1 MLQQNI
7 KTMSKLLLAAGMALI
22 CGAAAWGK
30 NNVPDFRYPETV
42 INDATK
48 QIEKADKKG
57 NHKALVDGLVR
68 LSIAKSQISADYMP
82 ELINHVDSFAA
93 RVSDVRA
100 KSLLL
105 GLESDIVVAAYQH
118 ESYKYDSRQKAGD
131 MRPSDPREWCRE
143 DYEDRIIEL
152 TDSILCHR
160 TELLATPVKDYES
173 ILEMPNVCPEFVPSL
188 YDMLAHHCI
197 AKINDLA
204 DSYSNVNENSAA
216 RQCVAGIYA
225 NLLASHEE
233 GSAPFIYSELQRIKD
248 SENNSKAAEAE
259 LKAHLLDLAD
269 KYKDS
274 PYSVEIL
281 DYLVDLDSSPRTVTL
296 ARKAV
301 ARHSNYPRINAL
313 RNFLKRIDQQIMGIS
328 YSEAAKPNEEILI
341 DINKKNVDRI
351 TIRAYSV
358 DGISDI
364 RMKNLKQMKPM
375 MEWSANLNADDRQT
389 VRFPGLPTGRY
400 ILVPEFIDRNSHNAV
415 IPDQTPS
422 VLTVS
427 AIDIMMVNRINGDY
441 FLMVVDT
448 DSSKPIEGATVT
460 VCKDEDG
467 KIVKSLRTDANGYAM
482 LNSLNDYGYYYFQA
496 IVGNDHSRSL
506 STWLNYASTEGSR
519 HLKATVFTDR
529 GVYRPGETVNFAVA
543 AYVSGMRF
551 LETAKKKSLTVE
563 LQNTADETIASQTL
577 QTDEFGR
584 VSGSFTLPTDGLTG
598 TFQLVVVSGDMPVV
612 WRNIEVSEYKAPTFF
627 IEIDREKSE
636 LSDLRHVLIKGKAMT
651 FSQMP
656 LAETDVKVALS
667 ESFSWWWDD
676 MDFSDYE
683 TTVATDSN
691 GEFSIRVPAE
701 CFSAAK
707 GEIFVNAKVSATDSR
722 GETQTASAILKMGKL
737 VSLPELSDITANADK
752 PVALS
757 QDLKNFD
764 NLTYEITDSASNVVK
779 KGALS
784 PDNIT
789 IDANDI
795 ASGEYTTKVSMP
807 DGSGSSSFRLRLYRF
822 SDAMPA
828 FDTPM
833 LIDNDTNIKCAA
845 DGSFA
850 LNWGNSKPH
859 WFFYVIA
866 CDGNV
871 TDYGWHHAEAGMH
884 KFTGKAEFAPRGS
897 SCLCLYWTDKH
908 ETKSAFIT
916 LTPATPQDSIE
927 IVAETFRDNI
937 TPGGKETWKLRIKN
951 NNGKTFRSAVIA
963 NMYDA
968 ALNSICIN
976 TYRFSPTYT
985 TADEYWQDFR
995 DPSDCH
1001 SIISSPLQMLDVAT
1015 FVAPWLNYY
1024 GRQLGYDYA
1033 VFECNS
1039 APLRCYAA
1047 APMADA
1053 KLEECLVTKES
1064 KTDAE
1069 ATEPDRQQSANL
1081 RDEGIKTA
1089 FFLPGLVTNE
1099 QGEVTFT
1106 FDVPNRNTQW
1116 QFSAVAY
1123 TDDLH
1128 AHYINRI
1135 VSAAKQLM
1143 VQPNLPRFV
1152 REGDCV
1158 TISAAAQNNT
1168 DTEQTVDVIIDING
1182 QKHAFK
1188 GIVLQAKSSKTVT
1201 ASFNVPATTEIIV
1214 TTSVCQNGRTA
1225 DGQRDR
1231 IAVLPATTDVV
1242 EASPFYITADKS
1254 RADIAMP
1261 HFNHNGRLTLEYAD
1275 NPAWYAAS
1283 ALPSMQ
1289 QTAETATAHIVN
1301 YYVATVASRIVADN
1315 QEIADAIAAWQKS
1328 PLKSRLEQNADLK
1341 TIALDNTPWSRRAE
1355 TETDMMAHIADI
1367 ADPATIQYRQQRA
1380 LTALND
1386 LQRPDGGFEW
1396 FRGCRSSIWTT
1407 EEVLNLFGYLNE
1419 MGYYPADD
1427 AIAQQIVKRAV
1438 EYCDNYYNKMSKR
1451 EGATRK
1457 SVIASA
1463 SDYIFIRSML
1473 PVTAPADSIK
1483 WIADGVVD
1491 MAASGWG
1498 DYSIMGKAKAAIL
1511 LANCGRNDVARNV
1524 VESLRQF
1531 ARKSGDRG
1539 TYWDIDGIDKVTLA
1553 STALKALNK
1562 ANPDDPMIDDVRH
1575 WLLLAKETQCW
1586 GGATKACD
1594 AINALLTTGKNWTAT
1609 VRKAPQIKVGN
1620 IKIDTDAATP
1630 YFGYIRRSI
1639 DMKRNDGS
1647 ISIRRDKGCPAW
1659 GAVYCQYNAPADS
1672 VKSHANADI
1681 RIEKQFYVY
1690 NSANTLRP
1698 DATTEFAVGDRIQVR
1713 LTIRSERDLD
1723 FVALTDNRGACFE
1736 PADQLSVYEWQDGT
1750 GSYRETRDSA
1760 TNIFFS
1766 HISKGTYVITY
1777 DVYANNAG
1785 TYTSSIAS
1793 LQCQY
1798 APALTS
1804 HSAGA
1809 TLTVE

>member
-1 MLQQNI
+1 
-7 KTMSKLLLAAGMALI
+7 MALI

-131 MRPSDPREWCRE
+131 VRPSDPREWCRE

-152 TDSILCHR
+152 TDSILYHR

-197 AKINDLA
+197 AEINDLA
-204 DSYSNVNENSAA
+204 DSYSNGNENSAA
-216 RQCVAGIYA
+216 KQCVAGIYA
-225 NLLASHEE
+225 SLLASHEE
-233 GSAPFIYSELQRIKD
+233 GSAPFIYSELQRIKG

-259 LKAHLLDLAD
+259 LKAHLLNLAD

-281 DYLVDLDSSPRTVTL
+281 DYLVDLDSSPRTVAL

-313 RNFLKRIDQQIMGIS
+313 RNFLKRIDQQTMGIS

-375 MEWSANLNADDRQT
+375 MEWSANLNADDHQT

-415 IPDQTPS
+415 IPNQTPS

-460 VCKDEDG
+460 VRKDEDG

-482 LNSLNDYGYYYFQA
+482 LNDYGYYYFQA

-506 STWLNYASTEGSR
+506 STWLNNTSTDDNR
-519 HLKATVFTDR
+519 HLKASVFTDR

-543 AYVSGMRF
+543 AYISGVRF

-563 LQNTADETIASQTL
+563 LQNTADKTIASQTL

-612 WRNIEVSEYKAPTFF
+612 WKGIEVSEYKAPTFF

-636 LSDLRHVLIKGKAMT
+636 LSDLQHVTIKGKAMT

-683 TTVATDSN
+683 TTVSTDSN
-691 GEFSIRVPAE
+691 GEFSICVPAE

-722 GETQTASAILKMGKL
+722 GETQTASAILKMGKMA
-737 VSLPELSDITANADK
+737 SLPMLDNITANADK

-757 QDLKNFD
+757 RDLKNFD

-779 KGALS
+779 KGSLS

-789 IDANDI
+789 IDANNI
-795 ASGEYTTKVSMP
+795 ASGEYTVKVSIP
-807 DGSGSSSFRLRLYRF
+807 DGSDSSSFRLRLYRF
-822 SDAMPA
+822 TDAKPA

-833 LIDNDTNIKCAA
+833 LIDNDTDIKCAA
-845 DGSFA
+845 DDSFA

-985 TADEYWQDFR
+985 TTDEYWQDFR
-995 DPSDCH
+995 DPSNCH
-1001 SIISSPLQMLDVAT
+1001 SIIYSPLQMLDVAT

-1024 GRQLGYDYA
+1024 GRQLGYDYF
-1033 VFECNS
+1033 VSEYNS
-1039 APLRCYAA
+1039 APLRGYAAA
-1047 APMADA
+1047 APMSDA
-1053 KLEECLVTKES
+1053 KLEESLVTKES

-1168 DTEQTVDVIIDING
+1168 DTEQTVDVVIDTNG

-1201 ASFNVPATTEIIV
+1201 ASFNVPASTEVIV

-1261 HFNHNGRLTLEYAD
+1261 HFNRNGRLTLEYAD

-1367 ADPATIQYRQQRA
+1367 ADPATVQYRQQRA

-1473 PVTAPADSIK
+1473 PVAAPADSIK
-1483 WIADGVVD
+1483 WITDGVID

-1511 LANCGRNDVARNV
+1511 LANSGRNDVARNI

-1539 TYWDIDGIDKVTLA
+1539 TCWDIDGIDKVTLA

-1594 AINALLTTGKNWTAT
+1594 AINALLTTGKNWTAA

-1620 IKIDTDAATP
+1620 VKIDTDAATP

-1785 TYTSSIAS
+1785 TYTSGIAS

>member
-1 MLQQNI
+1 
-7 KTMSKLLLAAGMALI
+7 MALI

-131 MRPSDPREWCRE
+131 VRPSDPREWCRE

-173 ILEMPNVCPEFVPSL
+173 IIEMPNVCPEFVPSL
-188 YDMLAHHCI
+188 YDMLAHHGI

-204 DSYSNVNENSAA
+204 DSYSKGNENSAA
-216 RQCVAGIYA
+216 KQCVAGIYA
-225 NLLASHEE
+225 SLLASHEE
-233 GSAPFIYSELQRIKD
+233 GSAPFIYSELQRIKG

-313 RNFLKRIDQQIMGIS
+313 RNFLKRIDQQTMGIS

-358 DGISDI
+358 DGIFDI

-460 VCKDEDG
+460 VRKDEDG

-506 STWLNYASTEGSR
+506 STWLNNTSTNDNR
-519 HLKATVFTDR
+519 HLKASVFTDR

-543 AYVSGMRF
+543 AYVSGVRF
-551 LETAKKKSLTVE
+551 LETAKKKPLTVE
-563 LQNTADETIASQTL
+563 LQNTADKTIASQTL

-627 IEIDREKSE
+627 IEINREKSE
-636 LSDLRHVLIKGKAMT
+636 LSDLQHVTIKGKAMT

-691 GEFSIRVPAE
+691 GEFSICVPAE

-722 GETQTASAILKMGKL
+722 GETQTASAILKMGKMA
-737 VSLPELSDITANADK
+737 SLPMLDNITANADK

-757 QDLKNFD
+757 RDLKNFD

-779 KGALS
+779 KGSLS

-789 IDANDI
+789 IDANNI
-795 ASGEYTTKVSMP
+795 ASGEYTVKVSIP
-807 DGSGSSSFRLRLYRF
+807 DGSDSSSFRLRLYRF
-822 SDAMPA
+822 TDAKPA

-833 LIDNDTNIKCAA
+833 LIDNDTDIKCAA
-845 DGSFA
+845 DDSFA

-985 TADEYWQDFR
+985 TTDEYWQDFR
-995 DPSDCH
+995 DPSNCH
-1001 SIISSPLQMLDVAT
+1001 SIIYSPLQMLDVAT

-1024 GRQLGYDYA
+1024 GRQLGYDYF
-1033 VFECNS
+1033 VSEYNS
-1039 APLRCYAA
+1039 APLRGYVAA
-1047 APMADA
+1047 VPMADA
-1053 KLEECLVTKES
+1053 KLEESLVTKES

-1168 DTEQTVDVIIDING
+1168 DTEQTVDVVIDTNG

-1201 ASFNVPATTEIIV
+1201 ASFNVPASTEVIV

-1254 RADIAMP
+1254 RADITMP
-1261 HFNHNGRLTLEYAD
+1261 HFNRNGRLTLEYAD

-1315 QEIADAIAAWQKS
+1315 PEIADAIAAWQKS

-1367 ADPATIQYRQQRA
+1367 ADPATVQYRQQRA

-1473 PVTAPADSIK
+1473 PVAAPADSIK

-1511 LANCGRNDVARNV
+1511 LANSGRNDVARNV

-1562 ANPDDPMIDDVRH
+1562 ANPDDPIIDDVRH

-1586 GGATKACD
+1586 GSATKACD
-1594 AINALLTTGKNWTAT
+1594 AINALLTTGKNWTAA

-1620 IKIDTDAATP
+1620 VKIDTDAATP

-1698 DATTEFAVGDRIQVR
+1698 DATTKFAVGDRIQVR

-1777 DVYANNAG
+1777 DVYANNTG
-1785 TYTSSIAS
+1785 TYTSGIAS

>member
-1 MLQQNI
+1 
-7 KTMSKLLLAAGMALI
+7 MALI

-131 MRPSDPREWCRE
+131 VRPSDPREWCRE

-152 TDSILCHR
+152 TDSILYHR

-197 AKINDLA
+197 AEINDLA
-204 DSYSNVNENSAA
+204 DSYSNGNENSAA
-216 RQCVAGIYA
+216 KQCVAGIYA
-225 NLLASHEE
+225 SLLASHEE
-233 GSAPFIYSELQRIKD
+233 GSAPFIYSELQRIKG

-259 LKAHLLDLAD
+259 LKAHLLNLAD

-301 ARHSNYPRINAL
+301 ARHSNYPRINTL
-313 RNFLKRIDQQIMGIS
+313 RNFLKRIDQQTMGIS

-358 DGISDI
+358 DGIFDI

-460 VCKDEDG
+460 VRKDEDG

-506 STWLNYASTEGSR
+506 STWLNNTSTDDNR
-519 HLKATVFTDR
+519 HLKASVFTDR
-529 GVYRPGETVNFAVA
+529 GVHRPGETVNFAVA
-543 AYVSGMRF
+543 AYISGVRF
-551 LETAKKKSLTVE
+551 LETAKKKPLTVE
-563 LQNTADETIASQTL
+563 LQNTADKTIASQTL

-627 IEIDREKSE
+627 IEINREKSE
-636 LSDLRHVLIKGKAMT
+636 LSDLQHVTIKGKAMT

-656 LAETDVKVALS
+656 LTETDVKVALS

-691 GEFSIRVPAE
+691 GEFSICVPAE

-737 VSLPELSDITANADK
+737 ASLPELSDITANADK
-752 PVALS
+752 PVKLNK
-757 QDLKNFD
+757 DLRNFD
-764 NLTYEITDSASNVVK
+764 SLTYEITDSASNVVK
-779 KGALS
+779 KGSLS

-789 IDANDI
+789 IDANNI
-795 ASGEYTTKVSMP
+795 ASGEYTVTVSIP

-833 LIDNDTNIKCAA
+833 LIDNDTDIKCAA

-850 LNWGNSKPH
+850 LNWGNSRPH

-1001 SIISSPLQMLDVAT
+1001 SIIYSPLQMLDVAT

-1024 GRQLGYDYA
+1024 GRQLGYDYF
-1033 VFECNS
+1033 VSECNS

-1053 KLEECLVTKES
+1053 KLEESLVTKEL
-1064 KTDAE
+1064 KTGAE

-1158 TISAAAQNNT
+1158 TVSAAAQNNT
-1168 DTEQTVDVIIDING
+1168 DTEQTVDVAIDING
-1182 QKHAFK
+1182 QKHAFR
-1188 GIVLQAKSSKTVT
+1188 GIVLPAKSSKTVT
-1201 ASFNVPATTEIIV
+1201 ASFNVPASTEIVV
-1214 TTSVCQNGRTA
+1214 TTRVCQNGRTA

-1301 YYVATVASRIVADN
+1301 YYVVTVASRIVADN
-1315 QEIADAIAAWQKS
+1315 PEIADAIAAWQKS

-1438 EYCDNYYNKMSKR
+1438 KYCDNYYDKMSKR

-1457 SVIASA
+1457 SVIDNAA
-1463 SDYIFIRSML
+1463 DYIFIRSML
-1473 PVTAPADSIK
+1473 PVAAPADSIK

-1491 MAASGWG
+1491 MAASRWG

-1511 LANCGRNDVARNV
+1511 LANSGRNDVARNV

-1539 TYWDIDGIDKVTLA
+1539 TYWDIDGIDKVTLV

-1562 ANPDDPMIDDVRH
+1562 VNPDDPMIDDVRH

-1594 AINALLTTGKNWTAT
+1594 AINALLTTGKNGTAAT
-1609 VRKAPQIKVGN
+1609 RKAPQIKVGN
-1620 IKIDTDAATP
+1620 IKIDTDNATP

-1785 TYTSSIAS
+1785 TYTSGIAS

>member
-1 MLQQNI
+1 
-7 KTMSKLLLAAGMALI
+7 MALI
-22 CGAAAWGK
+22 CGTAAWGK

-82 ELINHVDSFAA
+82 EIINHVDSFAA

-131 MRPSDPREWCRE
+131 VRPSDPREWCRE

-188 YDMLAHHCI
+188 YDMLAHHGI

-204 DSYSNVNENSAA
+204 DSYSNGNENSAA
-216 RQCVAGIYA
+216 KQCVAGIYA
-225 NLLASHEE
+225 SLLASHEE
-233 GSAPFIYSELQRIKD
+233 GSAPFIYSELQRIKG

-281 DYLVDLDSSPRTVTL
+281 DYLVDLDSSPRTVAL

-313 RNFLKRIDQQIMGIS
+313 RNFLKRIDQQTMGIS

-358 DGISDI
+358 DGIFDI

-460 VCKDEDG
+460 VRKDEDG

-506 STWLNYASTEGSR
+506 STWLNNTSTDDNR
-519 HLKATVFTDR
+519 HLKASVFTDR

-636 LSDLRHVLIKGKAMT
+636 LSDLQHVTIKGKAMT

-691 GEFSIRVPAE
+691 GEFSICVPAE

-722 GETQTASAILKMGKL
+722 GETQTASAILKIGKMA
-737 VSLPELSDITANADK
+737 SLPMLDNITANADK

-757 QDLKNFD
+757 RDLKNFD
-764 NLTYEITDSASNVVK
+764 NLTYEITDTASNVVK
-779 KGALS
+779 KGSLS

-789 IDANDI
+789 IDANNI
-795 ASGEYTTKVSMP
+795 ASGEYTVTVSIP
-807 DGSGSSSFRLRLYRF
+807 DGSDSSSFRLRLYRF
-822 SDAMPA
+822 TDAKPA

-833 LIDNDTNIKCAA
+833 LIDNDTDIKCAA

-850 LNWGNSKPH
+850 LNWGNSRPH

-927 IVAETFRDNI
+927 IVAETFRNNI

-1001 SIISSPLQMLDVAT
+1001 SIIYSPLQTLDVAT

-1024 GRQLGYDYA
+1024 DCQLGYDYF
-1033 VFECNS
+1033 VSEYNS
-1039 APLRCYAA
+1039 APLRGYAAA

-1053 KLEECLVTKES
+1053 KLEESLVTKES

-1168 DTEQTVDVIIDING
+1168 DTEQTVDVVIDTNG

-1201 ASFNVPATTEIIV
+1201 ASFNVPASTEVVV

-1254 RADIAMP
+1254 RADITMP
-1261 HFNHNGRLTLEYAD
+1261 HFNHDGRLTLEYAD

-1473 PVTAPADSIK
+1473 PVAAPADSIK

-1511 LANCGRNDVARNV
+1511 LANSGRNDVARNV

-1575 WLLLAKETQCW
+1575 WLMLAKETQCW

-1594 AINALLTTGKNWTAT
+1594 AINALLTTGKNWTAA

-1620 IKIDTDAATP
+1620 VKIDTDAATP

-1785 TYTSSIAS
+1785 TYTSGIAS

-1804 HSAGA
+1804 HSAG
-1809 TLTVE
+1809 TSLTVR

>member
-1 MLQQNI
+1 
-7 KTMSKLLLAAGMALI
+7 MALI
-22 CGAAAWGK
+22 CGTVAWGK

-131 MRPSDPREWCRE
+131 VRPSDPREWCRE
-143 DYEDRIIEL
+143 DYEGRIIEL

-204 DSYSNVNENSAA
+204 DSYPNDNENSAA
-216 RQCVAGIYA
+216 KQCVAGIYA
-225 NLLASHEE
+225 SLLASHEE
-233 GSAPFIYSELQRIKD
+233 GSAPFIYSELQRIKG

-313 RNFLKRIDQQIMGIS
+313 RNFLKRIDQQTMGIS

-358 DGISDI
+358 DGIFDI

-375 MEWSANLNADDRQT
+375 MEWSANLNADDHQT

-400 ILVPEFIDRNSHNAV
+400 ILVPEFIDRNSHRAV
-415 IPDQTPS
+415 IPNQTPS

-460 VCKDEDG
+460 VRKDEDG
-467 KIVKSLRTDANGYAM
+467 KIVKNLRTDANGYAM

-506 STWLNYASTEGSR
+506 STWLNNTSTDDNR
-519 HLKATVFTDR
+519 HLKASVFTDR

-543 AYVSGMRF
+543 AYISGVRF

-563 LQNTADETIASQTL
+563 LQNTADKTIASQTL

-636 LSDLRHVLIKGKAMT
+636 LSDLQHVTIKGKAMT

-683 TTVATDSN
+683 TTVTTDNS
-691 GEFSIRVPAE
+691 GEFAIRVPAE

-722 GETQTASAILKMGKL
+722 GETQTASAILKMGKMA
-737 VSLPELSDITANADK
+737 SLPELSDITANADK
-752 PVALS
+752 PVKLNK
-757 QDLKNFD
+757 DLRNFD
-764 NLTYEITDSASNVVK
+764 SLTYEITDSASNVVK
-779 KGALS
+779 KGSLS

-789 IDANDI
+789 IDANNI
-795 ASGEYTTKVSMP
+795 ASGEYTVTVSIP

-833 LIDNDTNIKCAA
+833 LIDNDTDIKCAA

-850 LNWGNSKPH
+850 LNWGNSRPH

-1001 SIISSPLQMLDVAT
+1001 SIIYSPLQMLDVAT

-1039 APLRCYAA
+1039 APLRCYA
-1047 APMADA
+1047 DA
-1053 KLEECLVTKES
+1053 KLEESLVTKES

-1069 ATEPDRQQSANL
+1069 ATESDRQQSANL

-1168 DTEQTVDVIIDING
+1168 DTEQTVDVVIDTNG
-1182 QKHAFK
+1182 QKHTFK

-1201 ASFNVPATTEIIV
+1201 ASFNVPASTEVIV

-1254 RADIAMP
+1254 RADITMP
-1261 HFNHNGRLTLEYAD
+1261 HFNRNGRLTLEYAD

-1367 ADPATIQYRQQRA
+1367 ADPATVQYRQQRA

-1473 PVTAPADSIK
+1473 PVAAPADSIK

-1511 LANCGRNDVARNV
+1511 LANSGRNDVARNV

-1562 ANPDDPMIDDVRH
+1562 ANPGDPIIDDVRH

-1594 AINALLTTGKNWTAT
+1594 AINALLTTGKNWTAA

-1620 IKIDTDAATP
+1620 VKIDTDAATP

-1750 GSYRETRDSA
+1750 GSYRETHDSA

-1785 TYTSSIAS
+1785 TYTSGIAS

-1804 HSAGA
+1804 HSAG
-1809 TLTVE
+1809 TSLTVR

>member
-1 MLQQNI
+1 
-7 KTMSKLLLAAGMALI
+7 MALI
-22 CGAAAWGK
+22 CGTAAWGK

-131 MRPSDPREWCRE
+131 VRPSDPLEWCRE

-204 DSYSNVNENSAA
+204 DSYPNDNENSAA

-225 NLLASHEE
+225 SLLASHEE

-281 DYLVDLDSSPRTVTL
+281 DYLVDLDSSPRTVAL

-313 RNFLKRIDQQIMGIS
+313 RNFLKRIDQQTVGIS

-415 IPDQTPS
+415 IPNQTPS

-460 VCKDEDG
+460 VRKDEDG

-506 STWLNYASTEGSR
+506 STWLNNTSTDDNR

-636 LSDLRHVLIKGKAMT
+636 LSDLQHITIKGKAMT

-691 GEFSIRVPAE
+691 GEFSICVPAE

-722 GETQTASAILKMGKL
+722 GETQTASAILKMGKMA
-737 VSLPELSDITANADK
+737 SLPMLDNITANADK

-757 QDLKNFD
+757 RDLKNFD
-764 NLTYEITDSASNVVK
+764 NLTYEITDTASNVVK
-779 KGALS
+779 KGSLS

-789 IDANDI
+789 IDANNI
-795 ASGEYTTKVSMP
+795 ASGEYTVKVSIP
-807 DGSGSSSFRLRLYRF
+807 DGSDSSSFRLRLYRF
-822 SDAMPA
+822 TDAKPA

-833 LIDNDTNIKCAA
+833 LIDNDTDIKCAA
-845 DGSFA
+845 DGSFS
-850 LNWGNSKPH
+850 LNWGNSRPH

-995 DPSDCH
+995 DPSNCH
-1001 SIISSPLQMLDVAT
+1001 SIIYSPLQTLDVAT

-1024 GRQLGYDYA
+1024 GRQLGYDYF
-1033 VFECNS
+1033 VSEYNS
-1039 APLRCYAA
+1039 APLRGYAAA

-1053 KLEECLVTKES
+1053 KLEESLVTKEL
-1064 KTDAE
+1064 KTGAG

-1168 DTEQTVDVIIDING
+1168 DTEQTADVVIDING

-1201 ASFNVPATTEIIV
+1201 ASFNVPASTEIVV

-1261 HFNHNGRLTLEYAD
+1261 HFNRNGRLTLEYAD

-1315 QEIADAIAAWQKS
+1315 PEIADAIAAWQKS

-1367 ADPATIQYRQQRA
+1367 ADPATVQYRQQRA

-1451 EGATRK
+1451 EGTTRK

-1473 PVTAPADSIK
+1473 PVAAPADSIK

-1511 LANCGRNDVARNV
+1511 LANSDRNDVARNV

-1553 STALKALNK
+1553 SMALKALNK
-1562 ANPDDPMIDDVRH
+1562 VNPDDPMIDDVRH
-1575 WLLLAKETQCW
+1575 RLLLAKETQCW

-1594 AINALLTTGKNWTAT
+1594 AINALLTTGKNWTAAT
-1609 VRKAPQIKVGN
+1609 RKAPQIKVGN
-1620 IKIDTDAATP
+1620 VKIDTDAATP

-1785 TYTSSIAS
+1785 TYTSGIAS

-1804 HSAGA
+1804 HSAG
-1809 TLTVE
+1809 TSLTVR

>member
-1 MLQQNI
+1 M
-7 KTMSKLLLAAGMALI
+7 AAGMALI
-22 CGAAAWGK
+22 CGTAAWGK

-105 GLESDIVVAAYQH
+105 GLESDIVVATYQH

-131 MRPSDPREWCRE
+131 VRPSDPREWCRE

-152 TDSILCHR
+152 TDSMLCHR

-204 DSYSNVNENSAA
+204 DSYPNGNENSAA

-225 NLLASHEE
+225 SLLASHEG
-233 GSAPFIYSELQRIKD
+233 GSAPFIYSELQRIKN

-313 RNFLKRIDQQIMGIS
+313 RNFLKRIDQQIMVIS

-341 DINKKNVDRI
+341 DINKKNIDRI

-358 DGISDI
+358 DGIFDI

-460 VCKDEDG
+460 VRKDEDG

-627 IEIDREKSE
+627 IEIDREKSK

-691 GEFSIRVPAE
+691 GEFSICVPAE

-722 GETQTASAILKMGKL
+722 GETQTAAAILKMGKL
-737 VSLPELSDITANADK
+737 ASLPELSDITANADK
-752 PVALS
+752 PVKLNK
-757 QDLKNFD
+757 DLRNFD
-764 NLTYEITDSASNVVK
+764 SLTYEITDSASNVVK
-779 KGALS
+779 KGSLS

-789 IDANDI
+789 IDANNI
-795 ASGEYTTKVSMP
+795 ASGEYTVTVSIP

-833 LIDNDTNIKCAA
+833 LVDKDADIKCAA
-845 DGSFA
+845 DGSFS
-850 LNWGNSKPH
+850 LNWGNSRPH

-1001 SIISSPLQMLDVAT
+1001 SSIYSPLQMLDVAT

-1024 GRQLGYDYA
+1024 GRQLDYDYA

-1053 KLEECLVTKES
+1053 KLEESLVTKEL
-1064 KTDAE
+1064 KTGAG

-1168 DTEQTVDVIIDING
+1168 DTEQTVDVVIDING

-1201 ASFNVPATTEIIV
+1201 ASFNVPASTEVVV

-1254 RADIAMP
+1254 RADITMP
-1261 HFNHNGRLTLEYAD
+1261 HFNRNGRLTLEYAD

-1315 QEIADAIAAWQKS
+1315 PEIADAIAAWQKS

-1341 TIALDNTPWSRRAE
+1341 TLALEPTRRDGNRHDGAHCRHCRPCYNTVPP
-1355 TETDMMAHIADI
+1355 TTCADR
-1367 ADPATIQYRQQRA
+1367 P
-1380 LTALND
+1380 
-1386 LQRPDGGFEW
+1386 QRPSTPRRRIRMVSRLPQLDLDHRGG
-1396 FRGCRSSIWTT
+1396 
-1407 EEVLNLFGYLNE
+1407 
-1419 MGYYPADD
+1419 A
-1427 AIAQQIVKRAV
+1427 
-1438 EYCDNYYNKMSKR
+1438 
-1451 EGATRK
+1451 
-1457 SVIASA
+1457 
-1463 SDYIFIRSML
+1463 
-1473 PVTAPADSIK
+1473 
-1483 WIADGVVD
+1483 
-1491 MAASGWG
+1491 
-1498 DYSIMGKAKAAIL
+1498 
-1511 LANCGRNDVARNV
+1511 
-1524 VESLRQF
+1524 ESLR
-1531 ARKSGDRG
+1531 
-1539 TYWDIDGIDKVTLA
+1539 L
-1553 STALKALNK
+1553 
-1562 ANPDDPMIDDVRH
+1562 P
-1575 WLLLAKETQCW
+1575 
-1586 GGATKACD
+1586 
-1594 AINALLTTGKNWTAT
+1594 
-1609 VRKAPQIKVGN
+1609 
-1620 IKIDTDAATP
+1620 
-1630 YFGYIRRSI
+1630 
-1639 DMKRNDGS
+1639 
-1647 ISIRRDKGCPAW
+1647 
-1659 GAVYCQYNAPADS
+1659 
-1672 VKSHANADI
+1672 
-1681 RIEKQFYVY
+1681 
-1690 NSANTLRP
+1690 
-1698 DATTEFAVGDRIQVR
+1698 
-1713 LTIRSERDLD
+1713 
-1723 FVALTDNRGACFE
+1723 
-1736 PADQLSVYEWQDGT
+1736 
-1750 GSYRETRDSA
+1750 
-1760 TNIFFS
+1760 
-1766 HISKGTYVITY
+1766 
-1777 DVYANNAG
+1777 
-1785 TYTSSIAS
+1785 
-1793 LQCQY
+1793 
-1798 APALTS
+1798 
-1804 HSAGA
+1804 
-1809 TLTVE
+1809 

>member
-1 MLQQNI
+1 
-7 KTMSKLLLAAGMALI
+7 MALI

-131 MRPSDPREWCRE
+131 VRPTDPREWCRE

-152 TDSILCHR
+152 TDSILRHC

-173 ILEMPNVCPEFVPSL
+173 ILEMSNVCPEFIPSL

-204 DSYSNVNENSAA
+204 DSYSNGNENSAA

-281 DYLVDLDSSPRTVTL
+281 DYLVDLDSSPRTVAL
-296 ARKAV
+296 ARKSV
-301 ARHSNYPRINAL
+301 ARHRNYPRINAL
-313 RNFLKRIDQQIMGIS
+313 RNFLKRIDQQTVGIS

-389 VRFPGLPTGRY
+389 VRFPGLPVGRY

-448 DSSKPIEGATVT
+448 DSSKPVEGAIVT
-460 VCKDEDG
+460 VRKDEDG

-506 STWLNYASTEGSR
+506 SSWLNNTSTDGNR
-519 HLKATVFTDR
+519 HLKASVFTDR

-543 AYVSGMRF
+543 AYVSGVRF
-551 LETAKKKSLTVE
+551 LETAKKKPLAVE
-563 LQNTADETIASQTL
+563 LQNTADKTIASQTL

-598 TFQLVVVSGDMPVV
+598 TFQLVVVSGNKHVG
-612 WRNIEVSEYKAPTFF
+612 WKGIEVSEYKAPTFF

-676 MDFSDYE
+676 MGFSDYE
-683 TTVATDSN
+683 TTVTTDSN

-737 VSLPELSDITANADK
+737 ASLPELSDITANADK

-779 KGALS
+779 KGSLS

-795 ASGEYTTKVSMP
+795 ASGEYTVTVSIP
-807 DGSGSSSFRLRLYRF
+807 DGSGSTSFLLRLYRF
-822 SDAMPA
+822 SDTMPA

-833 LIDNDTNIKCAA
+833 LIDNDTDIKCAA

-995 DPSDCH
+995 DPSNCH
-1001 SIISSPLQMLDVAT
+1001 SIIYSPLQMLDVAT

-1039 APLRCYAA
+1039 APLRCYADA

-1053 KLEECLVTKES
+1053 KLEESRVTKES

-1168 DTEQTVDVIIDING
+1168 DTEQTVDVVIDING

-1201 ASFNVPATTEIIV
+1201 ASFNVPASTEIVV

-1261 HFNHNGRLTLEYAD
+1261 HFNRNGRLTLEYAD

-1367 ADPATIQYRQQRA
+1367 ADPATVQYRQQRA

-1457 SVIASA
+1457 SIIASA

-1483 WIADGVVD
+1483 WIADGVVA
-1491 MAASGWG
+1491 MAVSDWG
-1498 DYSIMGKAKAAIL
+1498 GYSIMGKAKAAIL
-1511 LANCGRNDVARNV
+1511 LANSDRNDVARNV

-1531 ARKSGDRG
+1531 ARKSGNRG
-1539 TYWDIDGIDKVTLA
+1539 TFWDIDGTDKVTLA
-1553 STALKALNK
+1553 STVLKALNK
-1562 ANPDDPMIDDVRH
+1562 ANPDDPIIDDVRH

-1586 GGATKACD
+1586 GGATRACD
-1594 AINALLTTGKNWTAT
+1594 AINALLTTGKNWTAA

-1620 IKIDTDAATP
+1620 IKIDTNDATP

-1639 DMKRNDGS
+1639 DMKRSDGN

-1785 TYTSSIAS
+1785 TYTSGIAS

>member
-1 MLQQNI
+1 
-7 KTMSKLLLAAGMALI
+7 MALI

-131 MRPSDPREWCRE
+131 VRPSDPREWCRE

-152 TDSILCHR
+152 TDSILCYR

-173 ILEMPNVCPEFVPSL
+173 IIEMPNVCPEFVPSL

-197 AKINDLA
+197 AEINDLA
-204 DSYSNVNENSAA
+204 DSYSKGNENSAA
-216 RQCVAGIYA
+216 KQCVAGIYA
-225 NLLASHEE
+225 SLLASHEE
-233 GSAPFIYSELQRIKD
+233 GSAPFIYSELQRIKG

-281 DYLVDLDSSPRTVTL
+281 NYLVDLDSSPRTVAL

-313 RNFLKRIDQQIMGIS
+313 RNFLKRIDQQTMGIS

-358 DGISDI
+358 DGICDI
-364 RMKNLKQMKPM
+364 RMKDLKQMKPM

-400 ILVPEFIDRNSHNAV
+400 ILVPKFIDRNSHNAV

-460 VCKDEDG
+460 VRKDEDG

-506 STWLNYASTEGSR
+506 STWLNNTSTDDNR
-519 HLKATVFTDR
+519 HLKASVFTDR

-543 AYVSGMRF
+543 AYISGVRF
-551 LETAKKKSLTVE
+551 LETAKKKPLTVE
-563 LQNTADETIASQTL
+563 LQNTADKTIASQTL

-612 WRNIEVSEYKAPTFF
+612 WKGIEVSEYKAPTFF

-636 LSDLRHVLIKGKAMT
+636 LSDLQHVTIKGKAMT

-691 GEFSIRVPAE
+691 GEFSICVPAE

-722 GETQTASAILKMGKL
+722 GETQTASAILKMGKMA
-737 VSLPELSDITANADK
+737 SLPMLDNITANADK

-779 KGALS
+779 KGSLS

-789 IDANDI
+789 IDANNI
-795 ASGEYTTKVSMP
+795 ASGEYTVTVSMP
-807 DGSGSSSFRLRLYRF
+807 DGSGSTSFLLRLYRF

-833 LIDNDTNIKCAA
+833 LIDNDTDIKCAA

-850 LNWGNSKPH
+850 LNWGNSRPH

-1001 SIISSPLQMLDVAT
+1001 SIISSPLQTLDVAT

-1039 APLRCYAA
+1039 APLRCYAN
-1047 APMADA
+1047 A
-1053 KLEECLVTKES
+1053 KLEESLVTKES

-1168 DTEQTVDVIIDING
+1168 DTEQTVDVVIDTNG
-1182 QKHAFK
+1182 QRHAFK

-1201 ASFNVPATTEIIV
+1201 ASFNVPASTEVVV

-1254 RADIAMP
+1254 RADITMP
-1261 HFNHNGRLTLEYAD
+1261 HFNRNGRLTLEYAD

-1367 ADPATIQYRQQRA
+1367 ADPATVQYRQQRA

-1396 FRGCRSSIWTT
+1396 FRSCRSSIWTT

-1473 PVTAPADSIK
+1473 PVAAPADSIK

-1511 LANCGRNDVARNV
+1511 LANSGRNDVARNV

-1539 TYWDIDGIDKVTLA
+1539 TYWDIDGIDKVTLEA
-1553 STALKALNK
+1553 TALKALNK

-1586 GGATKACD
+1586 GSATKACD
-1594 AINALLTTGKNWTAT
+1594 AINALLTTGKNWTAA

-1620 IKIDTDAATP
+1620 VKIDTDAATP

-1785 TYTSSIAS
+1785 TYTSGIAS

-1804 HSAGA
+1804 HSAG
-1809 TLTVE
+1809 TSLTVR

>member
-1 MLQQNI
+1 
-7 KTMSKLLLAAGMALI
+7 MSKLLLAAGMALI

-93 RVSDVRA
+93 KVSDVRA

-131 MRPSDPREWCRE
+131 VRPSDPREWCRE

-197 AKINDLA
+197 AEINDLA
-204 DSYSNVNENSAA
+204 DSYSKGNENSAA
-216 RQCVAGIYA
+216 KQCVAGIYA
-225 NLLASHEE
+225 SLLASHEE
-233 GSAPFIYSELQRIKD
+233 GSAPFIYSELQRIKG

-259 LKAHLLDLAD
+259 LKAHLLDLAN

-281 DYLVDLDSSPRTVTL
+281 DYLVDLDSSLRTVAL

-313 RNFLKRIDQQIMGIS
+313 RNFLKRIDQQTMGIS

-460 VCKDEDG
+460 VRKDEDG

-506 STWLNYASTEGSR
+506 STWLNNTSTDDNR
-519 HLKATVFTDR
+519 HLKASVFTDR

-543 AYVSGMRF
+543 AYISGVRF

-563 LQNTADETIASQTL
+563 LQNTADKTIASQTL

-612 WRNIEVSEYKAPTFF
+612 WKGIEVSEYKAPTFF
-627 IEIDREKSE
+627 IEINREKSE
-636 LSDLRHVLIKGKAMT
+636 LSDLQHVTIKGKAMT

-691 GEFSIRVPAE
+691 GEFSICVPAE

-722 GETQTASAILKMGKL
+722 GETQTASAILKMGKMA
-737 VSLPELSDITANADK
+737 SLPMLDNITANADK

-757 QDLKNFD
+757 RDLKNFD

-779 KGALS
+779 KGSLS

-789 IDANDI
+789 IDANNI
-795 ASGEYTTKVSMP
+795 ASGEYTVKVSIP
-807 DGSGSSSFRLRLYRF
+807 DGSDSSSFRLRLYRF
-822 SDAMPA
+822 TDAKPA

-833 LIDNDTNIKCAA
+833 LIDNDTDIKCAA
-845 DGSFA
+845 DDSFA

-985 TADEYWQDFR
+985 TTDEYWQDFR
-995 DPSDCH
+995 DPSNCH
-1001 SIISSPLQMLDVAT
+1001 SIIYSPLQMLDVAT

-1024 GRQLGYDYA
+1024 GRQLGYDYF
-1033 VFECNS
+1033 VSEYNS
-1039 APLRCYAA
+1039 APLRGYAA
-1047 APMADA
+1047 AVPMADA
-1053 KLEECLVTKES
+1053 KLEESLVTKES

-1168 DTEQTVDVIIDING
+1168 DTEQTVDVVIDTNG

-1201 ASFNVPATTEIIV
+1201 ASFNVPASTEVVV

-1254 RADIAMP
+1254 RADITMP
-1261 HFNHNGRLTLEYAD
+1261 HFNRNGRLTLEYAD

-1315 QEIADAIAAWQKS
+1315 PEIADAIAAWQKS

-1367 ADPATIQYRQQRA
+1367 ADPATVQYRQQRA

-1427 AIAQQIVKRAV
+1427 AIAQQIVKRSV

-1473 PVTAPADSIK
+1473 PVAAPADSIK

-1511 LANCGRNDVARNV
+1511 LANSGRNDVARNV

-1553 STALKALNK
+1553 ATALKALNK

-1594 AINALLTTGKNWTAT
+1594 AINALLTTGKNWTAA

-1620 IKIDTDAATP
+1620 VKIDTDAATP

-1698 DATTEFAVGDRIQVR
+1698 DATTKFAVGDRIQVR

-1785 TYTSSIAS
+1785 TYTSGIAS

>member
-1 MLQQNI
+1 
-7 KTMSKLLLAAGMALI
+7 MALI

-131 MRPSDPREWCRE
+131 VRPSDPREWCRE

-152 TDSILCHR
+152 TDSILCYR

-173 ILEMPNVCPEFVPSL
+173 IIEMPNVCPEFVPSL

-197 AKINDLA
+197 AEINDLA
-204 DSYSNVNENSAA
+204 DSYSKGNENSAA
-216 RQCVAGIYA
+216 KQCVAGIYA
-225 NLLASHEE
+225 SLLASHEE
-233 GSAPFIYSELQRIKD
+233 GSAPFIYSELQRIKG

-281 DYLVDLDSSPRTVTL
+281 NYLVDLDSSPRTVAL

-313 RNFLKRIDQQIMGIS
+313 RNFLKRIDQQTMGIS

-358 DGISDI
+358 DGICDI
-364 RMKNLKQMKPM
+364 RMKDLKQMKPM

-400 ILVPEFIDRNSHNAV
+400 ILVPKFIDRNSHNAV

-460 VCKDEDG
+460 VRKDEDG

-506 STWLNYASTEGSR
+506 STWLNNTSTDDNR
-519 HLKATVFTDR
+519 HLKASVFTDR

-543 AYVSGMRF
+543 AYISGVRF
-551 LETAKKKSLTVE
+551 LETAKKKPLTVE
-563 LQNTADETIASQTL
+563 LQNTADKTIASQTL

-612 WRNIEVSEYKAPTFF
+612 WKGIEVSEYKAPTFF

-636 LSDLRHVLIKGKAMT
+636 LSDLQHVTIKGKAMT

-691 GEFSIRVPAE
+691 GEFSICVPAE

-722 GETQTASAILKMGKL
+722 GETQTASAILKMGKMA
-737 VSLPELSDITANADK
+737 SLPMLDNITANADK

-779 KGALS
+779 KGSLS

-789 IDANDI
+789 IDANNI
-795 ASGEYTTKVSMP
+795 ASGEYTVTVSMP
-807 DGSGSSSFRLRLYRF
+807 DGSGSTSFLLRLYRF

-833 LIDNDTNIKCAA
+833 LIDNDTDIKCAA

-850 LNWGNSKPH
+850 LNWGNSRPH

-1001 SIISSPLQMLDVAT
+1001 SIISSPLQTLDVAT

-1039 APLRCYAA
+1039 APLRCYAN
-1047 APMADA
+1047 A
-1053 KLEECLVTKES
+1053 KLEESLVTKES

-1143 VQPNLPRFV
+1143 VQPNQPRFV

-1168 DTEQTVDVIIDING
+1168 DTEQTVDVVIDTNG
-1182 QKHAFK
+1182 QRHAFK

-1201 ASFNVPATTEIIV
+1201 ASFNVPASTEVVV

-1254 RADIAMP
+1254 RADITMP
-1261 HFNHNGRLTLEYAD
+1261 HFNRNGRLTLEYAD

-1367 ADPATIQYRQQRA
+1367 ADPATVQYRQQRA

-1473 PVTAPADSIK
+1473 PVAAPADSIK

-1511 LANCGRNDVARNV
+1511 LANSGRNDVARNV

-1553 STALKALNK
+1553 ATALKALNK

-1586 GGATKACD
+1586 GSATKACD
-1594 AINALLTTGKNWTAT
+1594 AINALLTTGKNWTAA

-1620 IKIDTDAATP
+1620 VKIDTDAATP

-1785 TYTSSIAS
+1785 TYTSGIAS

-1804 HSAGA
+1804 HSAG
-1809 TLTVE
+1809 TSLTVR

>member
-1 MLQQNI
+1 
-7 KTMSKLLLAAGMALI
+7 MALI

-93 RVSDVRA
+93 KVSDVRA

-131 MRPSDPREWCRE
+131 VRPSDPREWCRE

-197 AKINDLA
+197 AEINDLA
-204 DSYSNVNENSAA
+204 DSYSKGNENSAA
-216 RQCVAGIYA
+216 KQCVAGIYA
-225 NLLASHEE
+225 SLLASHEE
-233 GSAPFIYSELQRIKD
+233 GSAPFIYSELQRIKG

-259 LKAHLLDLAD
+259 LKAHLLDLAN

-281 DYLVDLDSSPRTVTL
+281 DYLVDLDSSPRTVAL

-313 RNFLKRIDQQIMGIS
+313 RNFLKRIDQQTMGIS

-460 VCKDEDG
+460 VRKDEDG

-506 STWLNYASTEGSR
+506 STWLNNTSTDDNR
-519 HLKATVFTDR
+519 HLKASVFTDR

-543 AYVSGMRF
+543 AYISGVRF

-563 LQNTADETIASQTL
+563 LQNTADKTIASQTL

-612 WRNIEVSEYKAPTFF
+612 WKGIEVSEYKAPTFF
-627 IEIDREKSE
+627 IEINREKSE
-636 LSDLRHVLIKGKAMT
+636 LSDLQHVTIKGKAMT

-691 GEFSIRVPAE
+691 GEFSICVPAE

-722 GETQTASAILKMGKL
+722 GETQTASAILKMGKMA
-737 VSLPELSDITANADK
+737 SLPMLDNITANADK

-757 QDLKNFD
+757 RDLKNFD

-779 KGALS
+779 KGSLS

-789 IDANDI
+789 IDANNI
-795 ASGEYTTKVSMP
+795 ASGEYTVKVSIP
-807 DGSGSSSFRLRLYRF
+807 DGSDSSSFRLRLYRF
-822 SDAMPA
+822 TDAKPA

-833 LIDNDTNIKCAA
+833 LIDNDTDIKCAA
-845 DGSFA
+845 DDSFA

-985 TADEYWQDFR
+985 TTDEYWQDFR
-995 DPSDCH
+995 DPSNCH
-1001 SIISSPLQMLDVAT
+1001 SIIYSPLQMLDVAT

-1024 GRQLGYDYA
+1024 GRQLGYDYF
-1033 VFECNS
+1033 VSEYNS
-1039 APLRCYAA
+1039 APLRGYAA
-1047 APMADA
+1047 AVPMADA
-1053 KLEECLVTKES
+1053 KLEESLVTKES

-1168 DTEQTVDVIIDING
+1168 DTEQTVDVVIDING

-1201 ASFNVPATTEIIV
+1201 ASFNVPASTEVVV

-1254 RADIAMP
+1254 RADITMP
-1261 HFNHNGRLTLEYAD
+1261 HFNRNGRLTLEYAD

-1289 QTAETATAHIVN
+1289 QTAETATAHIVS

-1315 QEIADAIAAWQKS
+1315 PEIADAIAAWQKS

-1367 ADPATIQYRQQRA
+1367 ADPATVQYRQQRA

-1457 SVIASA
+1457 SVIARA

-1473 PVTAPADSIK
+1473 PVAAPADSIK

-1511 LANCGRNDVARNV
+1511 LANSGRNDVARNV

-1553 STALKALNK
+1553 ATALKALNK

-1594 AINALLTTGKNWTAT
+1594 AINALLTTGKNWTAA

-1620 IKIDTDAATP
+1620 VKIDTDVTTP

-1785 TYTSSIAS
+1785 TYTSGIAS

>member
-1 MLQQNI
+1 
-7 KTMSKLLLAAGMALI
+7 MALI

-143 DYEDRIIEL
+143 NYEDRIIEL

-204 DSYSNVNENSAA
+204 DSYPNGNENSAA

-225 NLLASHEE
+225 SLLASHEE
-233 GSAPFIYSELQRIKD
+233 GSAPFIYSELQRIKG

-281 DYLVDLDSSPRTVTL
+281 DYLVDLDSSPRTVAL

-301 ARHSNYPRINAL
+301 ARHCNYPRINAL
-313 RNFLKRIDQQIMGIS
+313 RNFLKRIDQQTMGIS

-358 DGISDI
+358 DGIFDI

-460 VCKDEDG
+460 VRKDEDG
-467 KIVKSLRTDANGYAM
+467 KIVKNLRTDANGYAM

-636 LSDLRHVLIKGKAMT
+636 LSDLQHVTIKGKAMT

-691 GEFSIRVPAE
+691 GEFSICVPAE

-722 GETQTASAILKMGKL
+722 GETQTASAILKMGKMA
-737 VSLPELSDITANADK
+737 SLPMLDNITANADK

-779 KGALS
+779 KGSLS

-789 IDANDI
+789 IDANNI
-795 ASGEYTTKVSMP
+795 ASGEYTVTVSMP
-807 DGSGSSSFRLRLYRF
+807 DGSGSTSFLLRLYRF

-833 LIDNDTNIKCAA
+833 LIDNDTDIKCAA

-850 LNWGNSKPH
+850 LNWGNSRPH

-985 TADEYWQDFR
+985 TADEYWRDFR
-995 DPSDCH
+995 DPSNCH
-1001 SIISSPLQMLDVAT
+1001 SIIYSPLQMLDVAT

-1047 APMADA
+1047 AAPMADA
-1053 KLEECLVTKES
+1053 KLEESLVTKES

-1168 DTEQTVDVIIDING
+1168 DTEQTVDVVIDTNG
-1182 QKHAFK
+1182 QRHAFK

-1201 ASFNVPATTEIIV
+1201 ASFNVPASTEVVVI
-1214 TTSVCQNGRTA
+1214 TSVCQNGRTA

-1254 RADIAMP
+1254 RADITMP
-1261 HFNHNGRLTLEYAD
+1261 HFNRNGRLTLEYAD

-1367 ADPATIQYRQQRA
+1367 ADPATVQYRQQHA

-1463 SDYIFIRSML
+1463 SDYICLIY
-1473 PVTAPADSIK
+1473 T
-1483 WIADGVVD
+1483 
-1491 MAASGWG
+1491 
-1498 DYSIMGKAKAAIL
+1498 
-1511 LANCGRNDVARNV
+1511 
-1524 VESLRQF
+1524 
-1531 ARKSGDRG
+1531 
-1539 TYWDIDGIDKVTLA
+1539 
-1553 STALKALNK
+1553 
-1562 ANPDDPMIDDVRH
+1562 NPSPR
-1575 WLLLAKETQCW
+1575 
-1586 GGATKACD
+1586 D
-1594 AINALLTTGKNWTAT
+1594 A
-1609 VRKAPQIKVGN
+1609 
-1620 IKIDTDAATP
+1620 
-1630 YFGYIRRSI
+1630 
-1639 DMKRNDGS
+1639 
-1647 ISIRRDKGCPAW
+1647 
-1659 GAVYCQYNAPADS
+1659 
-1672 VKSHANADI
+1672 
-1681 RIEKQFYVY
+1681 
-1690 NSANTLRP
+1690 
-1698 DATTEFAVGDRIQVR
+1698 
-1713 LTIRSERDLD
+1713 
-1723 FVALTDNRGACFE
+1723 
-1736 PADQLSVYEWQDGT
+1736 
-1750 GSYRETRDSA
+1750 
-1760 TNIFFS
+1760 
-1766 HISKGTYVITY
+1766 
-1777 DVYANNAG
+1777 
-1785 TYTSSIAS
+1785 
-1793 LQCQY
+1793 
-1798 APALTS
+1798 
-1804 HSAGA
+1804 
-1809 TLTVE
+1809 

>member
-1 MLQQNI
+1 
-7 KTMSKLLLAAGMALI
+7 
-22 CGAAAWGK
+22 
-30 NNVPDFRYPETV
+30 
-42 INDATK
+42 
-48 QIEKADKKG
+48 
-57 NHKALVDGLVR
+57 
-68 LSIAKSQISADYMP
+68 
-82 ELINHVDSFAA
+82 
-93 RVSDVRA
+93 
-100 KSLLL
+100 
-105 GLESDIVVAAYQH
+105 
-118 ESYKYDSRQKAGD
+118 
-131 MRPSDPREWCRE
+131 
-143 DYEDRIIEL
+143 
-152 TDSILCHR
+152 
-160 TELLATPVKDYES
+160 
-173 ILEMPNVCPEFVPSL
+173 MPNVCPEFVPSL

-197 AKINDLA
+197 AEINDLA
-204 DSYSNVNENSAA
+204 DSHSKGNENSAA
-216 RQCVAGIYA
+216 KQCVAGIYA
-225 NLLASHEE
+225 SLLASHEE
-233 GSAPFIYSELQRIKD
+233 GSAPFIYSELQRIKG
-248 SENNSKAAEAE
+248 SENNSKVAEAE
-259 LKAHLLDLAD
+259 LKAHLLNLAD

-281 DYLVDLDSSPRTVTL
+281 DYLVDLDSSPRTVAL

-313 RNFLKRIDQQIMGIS
+313 RNFLKRIDQQTMGIS

-358 DGISDI
+358 DGIFDI

-375 MEWSANLNADDRQT
+375 MEWSANLNADDHQT

-415 IPDQTPS
+415 IPNQTPS

-460 VCKDEDG
+460 VRKDEDG

-482 LNSLNDYGYYYFQA
+482 LNSLNDYGYYYFHA

-506 STWLNYASTEGSR
+506 STWLNNTSTDDNR
-519 HLKATVFTDR
+519 HLKASVFTDR

-543 AYVSGMRF
+543 AYISGVRF

-584 VSGSFTLPTDGLTG
+584 VSGSFTLPTNGLTG

-636 LSDLRHVLIKGKAMT
+636 LSDLQHVTIKGKAMT

-691 GEFSIRVPAE
+691 GEFSICVPAE

-722 GETQTASAILKMGKL
+722 GETQTASAILKMGKMA
-737 VSLPELSDITANADK
+737 SLPELSDITANADK

-779 KGALS
+779 KGSLS

-789 IDANDI
+789 IDANNI
-795 ASGEYTTKVSMP
+795 ASGEYTVTVSIP
-807 DGSGSSSFRLRLYRF
+807 DGSGSSSFLLRLYRF

-833 LIDNDTNIKCAA
+833 LIDNDTDIKCAA

-850 LNWGNSKPH
+850 LNWGNSRPH

-897 SCLCLYWTDKH
+897 SCLCLYWTNKH

-951 NNGKTFRSAVIA
+951 NNGKMFRSAVIA

-995 DPSDCH
+995 DPSNCH
-1001 SIISSPLQMLDVAT
+1001 SIIFSPLQTLDVAT

-1039 APLRCYAA
+1039 APLRCYAN
-1047 APMADA
+1047 A
-1053 KLEECLVTKES
+1053 KLEESLVTKES

-1168 DTEQTVDVIIDING
+1168 DTEQTVDVVIDTNG
-1182 QKHAFK
+1182 QRHAFK

-1201 ASFNVPATTEIIV
+1201 ASFNVPASTEVVVI
-1214 TTSVCQNGRTA
+1214 TSVCQNGRTA

-1254 RADIAMP
+1254 RADITMP
-1261 HFNHNGRLTLEYAD
+1261 HFNRNGRLTLEYAD

-1367 ADPATIQYRQQRA
+1367 ADPATVQYRQQRA
-1380 LTALND
+1380 LTVLND

-1473 PVTAPADSIK
+1473 PVAAPADSIK

-1511 LANCGRNDVARNV
+1511 LANSGRNDVARNV

-1539 TYWDIDGIDKVTLA
+1539 IYWDIDGIDKVTLA

-1562 ANPDDPMIDDVRH
+1562 ANPGDPMIDDVRH

-1594 AINALLTTGKNWTAT
+1594 AINALLTTGKNWTAA

-1620 IKIDTDAATP
+1620 VKIDTDAATP

-1647 ISIRRDKGCPAW
+1647 ISIRRDKGCPVW

-1698 DATTEFAVGDRIQVR
+1698 DATTKFAVGDRIQVR

-1785 TYTSSIAS
+1785 TYTSGIAS

>member
-1 MLQQNI
+1 
-7 KTMSKLLLAAGMALI
+7 MALI

-131 MRPSDPREWCRE
+131 VRPADPREWCRE

-204 DSYSNVNENSAA
+204 DSYPNDNENSAA

-225 NLLASHEE
+225 SLLASHEE
-233 GSAPFIYSELQRIKD
+233 GSAPFIYSELQRIKG

-281 DYLVDLDSSPRTVTL
+281 DYLVDLDSSPRTVAL

-313 RNFLKRIDQQIMGIS
+313 RNFLKRIDQQTMGIS

-375 MEWSANLNADDRQT
+375 MEWSANLNADDHQT

-415 IPDQTPS
+415 IPNQTPS

-460 VCKDEDG
+460 VRKDEDG

-506 STWLNYASTEGSR
+506 STWLNNTSTDDNR
-519 HLKATVFTDR
+519 HLKASVFTDR

-543 AYVSGMRF
+543 AYISGVRF
-551 LETAKKKSLTVE
+551 LETAKKKPLTVE
-563 LQNTADETIASQTL
+563 LQNTADKTIASQTL

-598 TFQLVVVSGDMPVV
+598 TFQLVVVSGDMPVA

-627 IEIDREKSE
+627 IEINREKSE
-636 LSDLRHVLIKGKAMT
+636 LSDLQHVTIKGKAMT

-691 GEFSIRVPAE
+691 GEFSICVPAE

-722 GETQTASAILKMGKL
+722 GETQTASAILKMGKMA
-737 VSLPELSDITANADK
+737 SLPMLDNITANADK

-757 QDLKNFD
+757 RDLKNFD

-779 KGALS
+779 KGSLS

-789 IDANDI
+789 IDANNI
-795 ASGEYTTKVSMP
+795 ASGEYTVKVSIP
-807 DGSGSSSFRLRLYRF
+807 DGSDSSSFRLRLYRF
-822 SDAMPA
+822 TDAKPA

-833 LIDNDTNIKCAA
+833 LIDNDTDIKCAA
-845 DGSFA
+845 DDSFA

-985 TADEYWQDFR
+985 TTDEYWQDFR
-995 DPSDCH
+995 DPSNCH
-1001 SIISSPLQMLDVAT
+1001 SIIYSPLQMLDVAT

-1033 VFECNS
+1033 VSEYNS
-1039 APLRCYAA
+1039 APLRGYAAA

-1053 KLEECLVTKES
+1053 KLEESLVTKES

-1168 DTEQTVDVIIDING
+1168 DTEQTVDVVIDTNG

-1201 ASFNVPATTEIIV
+1201 ASFNVPASTEVIV

-1261 HFNHNGRLTLEYAD
+1261 HFNRNGRLTLEYAD

-1367 ADPATIQYRQQRA
+1367 ADPATVQYRQQRA

-1457 SVIASA
+1457 SIITSA

-1473 PVTAPADSIK
+1473 PVAAPADSIK

-1511 LANCGRNDVARNV
+1511 LANSGRNDVARNV

-1553 STALKALNK
+1553 ATALKALNK

-1594 AINALLTTGKNWTAT
+1594 AINALLTTGKNWTAA

-1620 IKIDTDAATP
+1620 VKIDTDAATP

-1785 TYTSSIAS
+1785 TYTSGIAS

>member
-1 MLQQNI
+1 
-7 KTMSKLLLAAGMALI
+7 MALI
-22 CGAAAWGK
+22 CGTAAWGK

-131 MRPSDPREWCRE
+131 VRQSDPREWCRE

-152 TDSILCHR
+152 TDSILYHR

-204 DSYSNVNENSAA
+204 DSYSNGNENSTA

-233 GSAPFIYSELQRIKD
+233 GSAPFIYSELQRIKG
-248 SENNSKAAEAE
+248 SENNNKAAEAE
-259 LKAHLLDLAD
+259 LKAHLLNLAD

-281 DYLVDLDSSPRTVTL
+281 DYLVDLDSSPRTVAL

-313 RNFLKRIDQQIMGIS
+313 RNFLKRIDQQTMGIS

-415 IPDQTPS
+415 IPNQTPS

-460 VCKDEDG
+460 VRKDEDG
-467 KIVKSLRTDANGYAM
+467 KIVKNLRTDANGYAM

-506 STWLNYASTEGSR
+506 STWLNNTSTDDNR
-519 HLKATVFTDR
+519 HLKASVFTDR

-543 AYVSGMRF
+543 AYISGVRF
-551 LETAKKKSLTVE
+551 LETAKKKPLTVE

-584 VSGSFTLPTDGLTG
+584 VSESFTLPTDGLTG

-636 LSDLRHVLIKGKAMT
+636 LSDLQHVTIKGKAMT

-691 GEFSIRVPAE
+691 GEFSICVPAE

-722 GETQTASAILKMGKL
+722 GETQTASAILKMGKMA
-737 VSLPELSDITANADK
+737 SLPILDNITANADK

-757 QDLKNFD
+757 RDLKNFD

-779 KGALS
+779 KGSLS
-784 PDNIT
+784 PGYLT
-789 IDANDI
+789 IDASGI

-807 DGSGSSSFRLRLYRF
+807 DGSGSTSFLLRLYRF
-822 SDAMPA
+822 TDAKPA

-833 LIDNDTNIKCAA
+833 LIDNDTDIKCAA
-845 DGSFA
+845 DGSFS
-850 LNWGNSKPH
+850 LNWGNSRPH

-1001 SIISSPLQMLDVAT
+1001 SIIYSPLQMLDVAT

-1047 APMADA
+1047 AAPMADA
-1053 KLEECLVTKES
+1053 KLEESRVTKES

-1168 DTEQTVDVIIDING
+1168 DTEQTVDVVIDING

-1201 ASFNVPATTEIIV
+1201 ASFNVPASTEVVV
-1214 TTSVCQNGRTA
+1214 TTSVCQNGRSA

-1254 RADIAMP
+1254 RANITMP
-1261 HFNHNGRLTLEYAD
+1261 HFNHDGRLTLEYAD

-1341 TIALDNTPWSRRAE
+1341 TFALDNTPWSRRAE

-1367 ADPATIQYRQQRA
+1367 ADPATVQYRQQRA

-1473 PVTAPADSIK
+1473 PVAAPADSIK
-1483 WIADGVVD
+1483 WIADGVID

-1511 LANCGRNDVARNV
+1511 LANSGRNDVARNV

-1594 AINALLTTGKNWTAT
+1594 AINALLTTGKNWTAA

-1620 IKIDTDAATP
+1620 VKIDTDAATP

-1698 DATTEFAVGDRIQVR
+1698 DATTEFAVGYRIQVR

-1785 TYTSSIAS
+1785 TYTSGIAS

>member
-1 MLQQNI
+1 M
-7 KTMSKLLLAAGMALI
+7 AAGMALI
-22 CGAAAWGK
+22 CGTAAWGK

-131 MRPSDPREWCRE
+131 VRPSDPREWCRE

-188 YDMLAHHCI
+188 YDMLAHHGI

-204 DSYSNVNENSAA
+204 DSYSKDNENSAA
-216 RQCVAGIYA
+216 KQCVAGIYA
-225 NLLASHEE
+225 SLLASHEE

-281 DYLVDLDSSPRTVTL
+281 DYLVDLDSSPRTVAL

-313 RNFLKRIDQQIMGIS
+313 RNFLKRIDQQTMGIS

-375 MEWSANLNADDRQT
+375 MEWSTNLNADDHQT

-415 IPDQTPS
+415 IPNQTPS

-460 VCKDEDG
+460 VRKDEDG

-636 LSDLRHVLIKGKAMT
+636 LSDLQHITIKGKAMT

-691 GEFSIRVPAE
+691 GEFSICVPAE

-722 GETQTASAILKMGKL
+722 GETQTASAILKMGKMA
-737 VSLPELSDITANADK
+737 SLPMLDNITANADK

-757 QDLKNFD
+757 RDLKNFD
-764 NLTYEITDSASNVVK
+764 NLTYEITDTASNVVK
-779 KGALS
+779 KGSLS

-789 IDANDI
+789 IDANNI
-795 ASGEYTTKVSMP
+795 ASGEYTVKVSIP
-807 DGSGSSSFRLRLYRF
+807 DGSDSSSFRLRLYRF
-822 SDAMPA
+822 TDAKPA

-833 LIDNDTNIKCAA
+833 LIDNDTDIKCAA

-850 LNWGNSKPH
+850 LNWGNSRPH

-976 TYRFSPTYT
+976 TYRFSPIYT

-1001 SIISSPLQMLDVAT
+1001 SIIYSPLQTLDVAT

-1024 GRQLGYDYA
+1024 GRQLGYDYF
-1033 VFECNS
+1033 VSEYNS
-1039 APLRCYAA
+1039 APLRGYAAA

-1053 KLEECLVTKES
+1053 KLEESLVTKES

-1168 DTEQTVDVIIDING
+1168 DTEQTVDVVIDTNG
-1182 QKHAFK
+1182 QRHAFK

-1201 ASFNVPATTEIIV
+1201 ASFNVPASTEVVV

-1254 RADIAMP
+1254 RADITMP
-1261 HFNHNGRLTLEYAD
+1261 HFNHDGRLTLEYAD

-1367 ADPATIQYRQQRA
+1367 ADPATVQYRQQRA

-1473 PVTAPADSIK
+1473 PVAAPADSIK
-1483 WIADGVVD
+1483 WIADGVID
-1491 MAASGWG
+1491 MAVSGWG

-1511 LANCGRNDVARNV
+1511 LANSGRNDVAHNV

-1594 AINALLTTGKNWTAT
+1594 AINALLTTGKNWTAA

-1620 IKIDTDAATP
+1620 VKIDTDAATP

-1785 TYTSSIAS
+1785 TYTSGIAS

-1804 HSAGA
+1804 HSAG
-1809 TLTVE
+1809 TSLTVR

>member
-1 MLQQNI
+1 
-7 KTMSKLLLAAGMALI
+7 MALI

-131 MRPSDPREWCRE
+131 VRPSDPREWCRE

-152 TDSILCHR
+152 TDSILCYR

-173 ILEMPNVCPEFVPSL
+173 IIEMPNVCPEFVPSL

-197 AKINDLA
+197 AEINDLA
-204 DSYSNVNENSAA
+204 DSYSKGNENSAA
-216 RQCVAGIYA
+216 KQCVAGIYA
-225 NLLASHEE
+225 SLLASHEE
-233 GSAPFIYSELQRIKD
+233 GSAPFIYSELQRIKG

-281 DYLVDLDSSPRTVTL
+281 NYLVDLDSSPRTVAL

-313 RNFLKRIDQQIMGIS
+313 RNFLKRIDQQTMGIS

-358 DGISDI
+358 DGICDI
-364 RMKNLKQMKPM
+364 RMKDLKQMKPM

-460 VCKDEDG
+460 VRKDEDG

-506 STWLNYASTEGSR
+506 STWLNNTSTDDNR
-519 HLKATVFTDR
+519 HLKASVFTDR

-543 AYVSGMRF
+543 AYISGVRF
-551 LETAKKKSLTVE
+551 LETAKKKPLTVE

-636 LSDLRHVLIKGKAMT
+636 LSDLQHITIKGKAMT

-683 TTVATDSN
+683 TTVTTDNS
-691 GEFSIRVPAE
+691 GEFAIRVPAE

-722 GETQTASAILKMGKL
+722 GETQTAAAILKMGKL
-737 VSLPELSDITANADK
+737 ASLPELSDITANADK
-752 PVALS
+752 PVKLNK
-757 QDLKNFD
+757 DLRNFD
-764 NLTYEITDSASNVVK
+764 SLTYEITDSASNVVK
-779 KGALS
+779 KGSLS

-789 IDANDI
+789 IDANNI
-795 ASGEYTTKVSMP
+795 ASGEYTVTVSIP
-807 DGSGSSSFRLRLYRF
+807 DDGSGSSSFRLRLYRF

-833 LIDNDTNIKCAA
+833 LVDKDADIKCAA
-845 DGSFA
+845 DGSFS
-850 LNWGNSKPH
+850 LNWGNSRPH

-1001 SIISSPLQMLDVAT
+1001 SSIYPPLQMLDVAI
-1015 FVAPWLNYY
+1015 FVTPWLNYY

-1047 APMADA
+1047 AAPMADA
-1053 KLEECLVTKES
+1053 KLEESRVTKEL
-1064 KTDAE
+1064 KTGAG

-1168 DTEQTVDVIIDING
+1168 DTEQTADVVIDING

-1201 ASFNVPATTEIIV
+1201 ASFNVPASTEVVV

-1261 HFNHNGRLTLEYAD
+1261 HFNRNGRLTLEYAD

-1367 ADPATIQYRQQRA
+1367 ADPATVQYRQQRA

-1457 SVIASA
+1457 SVITSA

-1473 PVTAPADSIK
+1473 PVAAPADSIK

-1511 LANCGRNDVARNV
+1511 LANSGRNDVARNV

-1562 ANPDDPMIDDVRH
+1562 ANPGDPMIDDVRH

-1594 AINALLTTGKNWTAT
+1594 AINALLTTGKNWTAA

-1620 IKIDTDAATP
+1620 VKIDTDNATP

-1750 GSYRETRDSA
+1750 GSYRETHDSA

-1785 TYTSSIAS
+1785 TYTSGIAS

-1809 TLTVE
+1809 TLTVR

>member
-1 MLQQNI
+1 
-7 KTMSKLLLAAGMALI
+7 MALI
-22 CGAAAWGK
+22 CGTAAWGK

-93 RVSDVRA
+93 KVSDISA

-204 DSYSNVNENSAA
+204 DSYSNGNENSAA
-216 RQCVAGIYA
+216 KQCVAGIYA
-225 NLLASHEE
+225 SLLASHEE

-281 DYLVDLDSSPRTVTL
+281 DYLVDLDSSPRTVAL

-313 RNFLKRIDQQIMGIS
+313 RNFLKRIDQQTMGIS

-375 MEWSANLNADDRQT
+375 MEWSANLNADDHQT

-415 IPDQTPS
+415 IPNQTPS

-460 VCKDEDG
+460 VRKDEDG
-467 KIVKSLRTDANGYAM
+467 KIVKNLRTDANGYAM

-636 LSDLRHVLIKGKAMT
+636 LSDLQHITIKGKAMT

-691 GEFSIRVPAE
+691 GEFSICVPAE

-722 GETQTASAILKMGKL
+722 GETQTASAILKIGKMA
-737 VSLPELSDITANADK
+737 SLPMLDNITANADK

-757 QDLKNFD
+757 RDLKNFD
-764 NLTYEITDSASNVVK
+764 NLTYEITDTASNVVK
-779 KGALS
+779 KGSLS

-789 IDANDI
+789 IDANNI
-795 ASGEYTTKVSMP
+795 ASGEYTVKVSIP
-807 DGSGSSSFRLRLYRF
+807 DGSDSSSFRLRLYRF
-822 SDAMPA
+822 TDAKPA

-833 LIDNDTNIKCAA
+833 LIDNDTDIKCAA

-850 LNWGNSKPH
+850 LNWGNSRPH

-927 IVAETFRDNI
+927 IVAETFRNNI

-1001 SIISSPLQMLDVAT
+1001 SIIYSPLQTLDVAT

-1024 GRQLGYDYA
+1024 DCQLGYDYF
-1033 VFECNS
+1033 VSEYNS
-1039 APLRCYAA
+1039 APLRGYAAA

-1053 KLEECLVTKES
+1053 KLEESLVTKES

-1168 DTEQTVDVIIDING
+1168 DTEQTVDVVIDTNG
-1182 QKHAFK
+1182 QRHAFK

-1201 ASFNVPATTEIIV
+1201 ASFNVPASTEVVV

-1254 RADIAMP
+1254 RADITMP
-1261 HFNHNGRLTLEYAD
+1261 HFNRNGRLTLEYAD

-1367 ADPATIQYRQQRA
+1367 ADPATVQYRQQRA

-1473 PVTAPADSIK
+1473 PVAAPADSIK
-1483 WIADGVVD
+1483 WIADGVID

-1511 LANCGRNDVARNV
+1511 LANSGRNDVARNV

-1539 TYWDIDGIDKVTLA
+1539 TYWDIDGIDKVSLA

-1594 AINALLTTGKNWTAT
+1594 AINALLTTGKNWTAA

-1620 IKIDTDAATP
+1620 VKIDTDAATP

-1785 TYTSSIAS
+1785 TYTSGIAS

>member
-1 MLQQNI
+1 M
-7 KTMSKLLLAAGMALI
+7 AAGMALI

-131 MRPSDPREWCRE
+131 VRPSDPREWCRE

-188 YDMLAHHCI
+188 YDMLAHHGI

-204 DSYSNVNENSAA
+204 DSYSKGNENSAA
-216 RQCVAGIYA
+216 KQCVAGIYA
-225 NLLASHEE
+225 SLLASHEE
-233 GSAPFIYSELQRIKD
+233 GSAPFIYSELQRIKG

-259 LKAHLLDLAD
+259 LKAHLLDLAN

-281 DYLVDLDSSPRTVTL
+281 DYLVDLDSSPRTVAL

-313 RNFLKRIDQQIMGIS
+313 RNFLKRIDQQTMGIS

-460 VCKDEDG
+460 VRKDEDG

-506 STWLNYASTEGSR
+506 STWLNNTSTDDNR
-519 HLKATVFTDR
+519 HLKASVFTDR

-543 AYVSGMRF
+543 AYISGVRF

-563 LQNTADETIASQTL
+563 LQNTADKTIASQTL

-612 WRNIEVSEYKAPTFF
+612 WKGIEVSEYKAPTFF
-627 IEIDREKSE
+627 IEINREKSE
-636 LSDLRHVLIKGKAMT
+636 LSDLQHVTIKGKAMT

-691 GEFSIRVPAE
+691 GEFSICVPAE

-722 GETQTASAILKMGKL
+722 GETQTASAILKMGKMA
-737 VSLPELSDITANADK
+737 SLPMLDNITANADK

-757 QDLKNFD
+757 RDLKNFD

-779 KGALS
+779 KGSLS

-789 IDANDI
+789 IDANNI
-795 ASGEYTTKVSMP
+795 ASGEYTVKVSIP
-807 DGSGSSSFRLRLYRF
+807 DGSDSSSFRLRLYRF
-822 SDAMPA
+822 TDAKPA

-833 LIDNDTNIKCAA
+833 LIDNDTDIKCAA
-845 DGSFA
+845 DDSFA

-985 TADEYWQDFR
+985 TTDEYWQDFR
-995 DPSDCH
+995 DPSNCH
-1001 SIISSPLQMLDVAT
+1001 SIIYSPLQMLDVAT

-1024 GRQLGYDYA
+1024 GRQLGYDYF
-1033 VFECNS
+1033 VSEYNS
-1039 APLRCYAA
+1039 APLRGYAA
-1047 APMADA
+1047 AVPMADA
-1053 KLEECLVTKES
+1053 KLEESLVTKES

-1168 DTEQTVDVIIDING
+1168 DTEQTVDVVIDTNG

-1201 ASFNVPATTEIIV
+1201 ASFNVPASTEVVV

-1254 RADIAMP
+1254 RADITMP
-1261 HFNHNGRLTLEYAD
+1261 HFNRNGRLTLEYAD

-1315 QEIADAIAAWQKS
+1315 PEIADAIAAWQKS

-1367 ADPATIQYRQQRA
+1367 ADPATVQYRQQRA

-1427 AIAQQIVKRAV
+1427 AIAQQIVKRSV

-1473 PVTAPADSIK
+1473 PVAAPADSIK

-1511 LANCGRNDVARNV
+1511 LANSGRNDVARNV

-1553 STALKALNK
+1553 ATALKALNK

-1594 AINALLTTGKNWTAT
+1594 AINALLTTGKNWTAA

-1620 IKIDTDAATP
+1620 VKIDTDAATP

-1690 NSANTLRP
+1690 NSANTLSP
-1698 DATTEFAVGDRIQVR
+1698 DATTKFAVGDRIQVR

-1785 TYTSSIAS
+1785 TYTSGIAS

>member
-1 MLQQNI
+1 
-7 KTMSKLLLAAGMALI
+7 MALI

-30 NNVPDFRYPETV
+30 NNVPDFKYPETV

-131 MRPSDPREWCRE
+131 VRPADPREWCWE

-197 AKINDLA
+197 AKISDLA
-204 DSYSNVNENSAA
+204 DSYPNGENSAA

-225 NLLASHEE
+225 SLLASHEE
-233 GSAPFIYSELQRIKD
+233 GSAPFIYSELQRIKG

-313 RNFLKRIDQQIMGIS
+313 RNFLKRIDQQIMVIS

-341 DINKKNVDRI
+341 DINKKNIDRI

-358 DGISDI
+358 DGIFDI

-460 VCKDEDG
+460 VRKDEDG

-506 STWLNYASTEGSR
+506 STWLNNTSTDDNR
-519 HLKATVFTDR
+519 HLKASVFTDR

-563 LQNTADETIASQTL
+563 LQNTADKTIASQTL

-627 IEIDREKSE
+627 IEINREKSE

-691 GEFSIRVPAE
+691 GEFSICVPAE

-722 GETQTASAILKMGKL
+722 GETQTASAILKMGKMA
-737 VSLPELSDITANADK
+737 SLPELSDITANADK

-779 KGALS
+779 KGSLS

-789 IDANDI
+789 INANNI
-795 ASGEYTTKVSMP
+795 ASGEYTVTVSIP
-807 DGSGSSSFRLRLYRF
+807 DGSGSTSFLLRLYRF

-833 LIDNDTNIKCAA
+833 LVDKDADIKCAA

-850 LNWGNSKPH
+850 LNWGNSRPH

-1001 SIISSPLQMLDVAT
+1001 SIISSPLQTLDVAT

-1024 GRQLGYDYA
+1024 GRQLDYDYA

-1168 DTEQTVDVIIDING
+1168 DTEQTVDVVIDTNG

-1201 ASFNVPATTEIIV
+1201 ASFNVPASTEVVV

-1261 HFNHNGRLTLEYAD
+1261 HFNRNGRLTLEYAD
-1275 NPAWYAAS
+1275 NPVWYAAS

-1355 TETDMMAHIADI
+1355 TETDMMAHIAD
-1367 ADPATIQYRQQRA
+1367 PATVQYRQQRA

-1473 PVTAPADSIK
+1473 PVAAPADSIK

-1511 LANCGRNDVARNV
+1511 LANSGCNDVARNV

-1594 AINALLTTGKNWTAT
+1594 AINALLTTGKNWTAA

-1620 IKIDTDAATP
+1620 VKIDTDNATP
-1630 YFGYIRRSI
+1630 YFGYIRRSV

-1785 TYTSSIAS
+1785 TYTSGIAS

-1804 HSAGA
+1804 HSAG
-1809 TLTVE
+1809 TSLTVR

>member
-1 MLQQNI
+1 
-7 KTMSKLLLAAGMALI
+7 MSKLLLAAGMALI
-22 CGAAAWGK
+22 CGTAAWGK

-131 MRPSDPREWCRE
+131 VRPADPREWCRE

-152 TDSILCHR
+152 TDSILYHR

-204 DSYSNVNENSAA
+204 DSYSNGNENSAA

-281 DYLVDLDSSPRTVTL
+281 DYLVDLDSSPRTVAL

-301 ARHSNYPRINAL
+301 ARHRNYPRINAL
-313 RNFLKRIDQQIMGIS
+313 RNFLKRIDQQTVGIS

-375 MEWSANLNADDRQT
+375 MKWSANLNADDRQT
-389 VRFPGLPTGRY
+389 VRFPGLPVGRY

-460 VCKDEDG
+460 VRKDEDG

-506 STWLNYASTEGSR
+506 SSWLNNTSTDDSR

-598 TFQLVVVSGDMPVV
+598 TFQLVVVSGNKHVG
-612 WRNIEVSEYKAPTFF
+612 WKGIEVSEYKAPTFF

-722 GETQTASAILKMGKL
+722 GETQTASAILKMGKMA
-737 VSLPELSDITANADK
+737 SLPMLDNITANADK

-757 QDLKNFD
+757 RDLKNFD

-779 KGALS
+779 KGSLS

-789 IDANDI
+789 IDANNI
-795 ASGEYTTKVSMP
+795 ASGEYTVKVSIP
-807 DGSGSSSFRLRLYRF
+807 DGSDSSSFRLRLYRF
-822 SDAMPA
+822 TDAKPA

-833 LIDNDTNIKCAA
+833 LIDNDTDIKCAA

-850 LNWGNSKPH
+850 LNWGNSRPH

-1001 SIISSPLQMLDVAT
+1001 SIIYSPLQMLDVAT

-1024 GRQLGYDYA
+1024 GRQLGYDYF
-1033 VFECNS
+1033 VSEYNS
-1039 APLRCYAA
+1039 APLRGYAAA

-1053 KLEECLVTKES
+1053 KLEESLVTKES

-1168 DTEQTVDVIIDING
+1168 DTEQTVDVVIDING
-1182 QKHAFK
+1182 QKHTFK

-1201 ASFNVPATTEIIV
+1201 ASFNVPASTEIVV

-1254 RADIAMP
+1254 RADITMP
-1261 HFNHNGRLTLEYAD
+1261 HFNRNGRLTLEYAD

-1367 ADPATIQYRQQRA
+1367 ADPATVQYRQQRA

-1463 SDYIFIRSML
+1463 SNYIFIRSML
-1473 PVTAPADSIK
+1473 PVAAPADSIK

-1498 DYSIMGKAKAAIL
+1498 DYSIIGKAKAAIL
-1511 LANCGRNDVARNV
+1511 LANSGRNDVARNV

-1531 ARKSGDRG
+1531 ARKSSDRG

-1594 AINALLTTGKNWTAT
+1594 AINALLTTGKNWTAA

-1620 IKIDTDAATP
+1620 VKIDTDAATP

-1723 FVALTDNRGACFE
+1723 FVTLTDNRGACFE

-1785 TYTSSIAS
+1785 TYTSGIAS

>member
-1 MLQQNI
+1 
-7 KTMSKLLLAAGMALI
+7 MSKLLLAAGMALI

-118 ESYKYDSRQKAGD
+118 ESYKYDFRQKAGD
-131 MRPSDPREWCRE
+131 VRPSDPREWCRE

-188 YDMLAHHCI
+188 YDMLAHHGI

-204 DSYSNVNENSAA
+204 DSYSKDNENSAA
-216 RQCVAGIYA
+216 KQCVAGIYA
-225 NLLASHEE
+225 SLLASHEE
-233 GSAPFIYSELQRIKD
+233 GSAPFIYSELQRIKG

-281 DYLVDLDSSPRTVTL
+281 DYLVDLDSSPRTVAL

-313 RNFLKRIDQQIMGIS
+313 RNFLKRIDQQTMGIS

-375 MEWSANLNADDRQT
+375 MEWSANLNADDHQT

-415 IPDQTPS
+415 IPNQTPS

-460 VCKDEDG
+460 VRKDEDG

-506 STWLNYASTEGSR
+506 STWLNNTSTDDNR
-519 HLKATVFTDR
+519 HLKASVFTDR

-563 LQNTADETIASQTL
+563 LQNTADKTIASQTL

-612 WRNIEVSEYKAPTFF
+612 WKGIEVSEYKAPTFF

-636 LSDLRHVLIKGKAMT
+636 LSDLQHVTIKGKAMT

-691 GEFSIRVPAE
+691 GEFSICVPAE

-737 VSLPELSDITANADK
+737 ASLPELSDITANADK
-752 PVALS
+752 PVKLNK
-757 QDLKNFD
+757 DLRNFD
-764 NLTYEITDSASNVVK
+764 SLTYEITDSASNVVK
-779 KGALS
+779 KGSLS

-789 IDANDI
+789 IDANNI
-795 ASGEYTTKVSMP
+795 ASGEYTVTVSMP
-807 DGSGSSSFRLRLYRF
+807 DGSGSTSFLLRLYRF

-833 LIDNDTNIKCAA
+833 LIDNDTDIKCAA

-850 LNWGNSKPH
+850 LNWGNSRPH

-963 NMYDA
+963 NMYDV

-995 DPSDCH
+995 DPSNCH
-1001 SIISSPLQMLDVAT
+1001 SIISSPLQTLDVAT

-1047 APMADA
+1047 AAPMADA
-1053 KLEECLVTKES
+1053 KLEESRVTKES

-1152 REGDCV
+1152 REGDYV

-1168 DTEQTVDVIIDING
+1168 DTEQTVDVVIDING

-1201 ASFNVPATTEIIV
+1201 ASFNVPASTEVVV
-1214 TTSVCQNGRTA
+1214 TTSVCQNGRSA

-1261 HFNHNGRLTLEYAD
+1261 HFNRNGRLTLEYAD

-1315 QEIADAIAAWQKS
+1315 PEIADAIAAWQKS

-1367 ADPATIQYRQQRA
+1367 ADPATVQYRQQRA

-1396 FRGCRSSIWTT
+1396 FRGCCSSIWTT

-1427 AIAQQIVKRAV
+1427 AIAQQIVKRSV

-1473 PVTAPADSIK
+1473 PVAAPADSIK

-1511 LANCGRNDVARNV
+1511 LANSGRNDVARNV

-1594 AINALLTTGKNWTAT
+1594 AINALLTTGKNWTAA

-1620 IKIDTDAATP
+1620 VKIDTDAATP

-1785 TYTSSIAS
+1785 TYTSGIAS

>member
-1 MLQQNI
+1 
-7 KTMSKLLLAAGMALI
+7 MALI
-22 CGAAAWGK
+22 CGTAAWGK

-131 MRPSDPREWCRE
+131 VRPSDPREWCRE

-188 YDMLAHHCI
+188 YDMLAHHGI

-204 DSYSNVNENSAA
+204 DSYSKDNENSAA
-216 RQCVAGIYA
+216 KQCVAGIYA
-225 NLLASHEE
+225 SLLASHEE

-281 DYLVDLDSSPRTVTL
+281 DYLVDLDSSPRTVAL

-313 RNFLKRIDQQIMGIS
+313 RNFLKRIDQQTMGIS

-358 DGISDI
+358 DGICDI

-400 ILVPEFIDRNSHNAV
+400 ILVPKFIDRNSHNAV
-415 IPDQTPS
+415 IPNQTPS

-460 VCKDEDG
+460 VRKDEDG

-506 STWLNYASTEGSR
+506 STWLNNTSTDDNR
-519 HLKATVFTDR
+519 HLKASVFTDR

-543 AYVSGMRF
+543 AYISGVRF
-551 LETAKKKSLTVE
+551 LETAKKKPLTVE

-598 TFQLVVVSGDMPVV
+598 TFQLVVVSGNKHV
-612 WRNIEVSEYKAPTFF
+612 WWKGIEVSEYKAPTFF

-636 LSDLRHVLIKGKAMT
+636 LSDLQHVTIKGKAMT

-691 GEFSIRVPAE
+691 GEFSICVPAE

-722 GETQTASAILKMGKL
+722 GETQTASAILKMGKMA
-737 VSLPELSDITANADK
+737 SLPMLDNITANADK

-757 QDLKNFD
+757 RDLKNFD
-764 NLTYEITDSASNVVK
+764 NLTYEITDTASNVVK
-779 KGALS
+779 KGSLS

-789 IDANDI
+789 IDANNI
-795 ASGEYTTKVSMP
+795 ASGEYTVKVSIP
-807 DGSGSSSFRLRLYRF
+807 DGSDSSSFRLRLYRF
-822 SDAMPA
+822 TDAKPA

-833 LIDNDTNIKCAA
+833 LIDNDTDIKCAA

-850 LNWGNSKPH
+850 LNWGNSRPH

-1001 SIISSPLQMLDVAT
+1001 SIIYSPLQMLDVAT

-1024 GRQLGYDYA
+1024 GRQLGYDYF
-1033 VFECNS
+1033 VSEYNS
-1039 APLRCYAA
+1039 ALLRGYAAA

-1053 KLEECLVTKES
+1053 KLEESLVTKEL
-1064 KTDAE
+1064 KTGAG

-1168 DTEQTVDVIIDING
+1168 DTEQTVDVVIDING

-1201 ASFNVPATTEIIV
+1201 ASFNVPASTEVVV

-1254 RADIAMP
+1254 RADITMP
-1261 HFNHNGRLTLEYAD
+1261 HFNHDGRLTLEYAD

-1367 ADPATIQYRQQRA
+1367 ADPATVQYRQQRA

-1473 PVTAPADSIK
+1473 PVAAPADSIK

-1511 LANCGRNDVARNV
+1511 LANSGRNDVARNV

-1562 ANPDDPMIDDVRH
+1562 ANPGDPIIDDVRH

-1594 AINALLTTGKNWTAT
+1594 AINALLTTGKNWTAA

-1620 IKIDTDAATP
+1620 VKIDTDAATP

-1785 TYTSSIAS
+1785 TYTSGIAS

-1804 HSAGA
+1804 HSAG
-1809 TLTVE
+1809 TSLTVR

>member
-1 MLQQNI
+1 
-7 KTMSKLLLAAGMALI
+7 MALI

-131 MRPSDPREWCRE
+131 VRPSDPREWCRE

-173 ILEMPNVCPEFVPSL
+173 IIEMPNVCPEFVPSL
-188 YDMLAHHCI
+188 YDMLAHHGI

-204 DSYSNVNENSAA
+204 DSYSKGNENSAA
-216 RQCVAGIYA
+216 KQCVAGIYA
-225 NLLASHEE
+225 SLLASHEE

-281 DYLVDLDSSPRTVTL
+281 DYLVDLDSSPRTVAL

-313 RNFLKRIDQQIMGIS
+313 RNFLKRIDQQTMGIS

-358 DGISDI
+358 DGICDI

-415 IPDQTPS
+415 IPNQTPS

-460 VCKDEDG
+460 VRKDEDG

-506 STWLNYASTEGSR
+506 STWLNNTSTDDNR
-519 HLKATVFTDR
+519 HLKASVFTDR

-543 AYVSGMRF
+543 AYISGVRF

-563 LQNTADETIASQTL
+563 LQNTADKTIASQTL

-636 LSDLRHVLIKGKAMT
+636 LSDLQHVTIKGKAMT

-691 GEFSIRVPAE
+691 GEFSICVPAE

-722 GETQTASAILKMGKL
+722 GETQTASAILKMGKMA
-737 VSLPELSDITANADK
+737 SLPMLDNITANADK
-752 PVALS
+752 PVKLNK
-757 QDLKNFD
+757 DLRNFD
-764 NLTYEITDSASNVVK
+764 SLTYEITDTASNVVK
-779 KGALS
+779 KGSLS

-789 IDANDI
+789 IDANNI
-795 ASGEYTTKVSMP
+795 ASGEYTVKVSIP
-807 DGSGSSSFRLRLYRF
+807 DGSDSSSFRLRLYRF
-822 SDAMPA
+822 TDAKPA

-833 LIDNDTNIKCAA
+833 LIDNDTDIKCAA

-850 LNWGNSKPH
+850 LNWGNSRPH

-927 IVAETFRDNI
+927 IVAETFRNNI

-1001 SIISSPLQMLDVAT
+1001 SIIYSPLQTLDVAT

-1024 GRQLGYDYA
+1024 GRQLGYDYF
-1033 VFECNS
+1033 VSEYNS
-1039 APLRCYAA
+1039 APLRGYAAA

-1053 KLEECLVTKES
+1053 KLEESLVTKES

-1069 ATEPDRQQSANL
+1069 ATEPDRQQSANP

-1143 VQPNLPRFV
+1143 VLPNLPRFA

-1168 DTEQTVDVIIDING
+1168 DTEQTVDVVIDING

-1201 ASFNVPATTEIIV
+1201 ASFNVPASTEVVV

-1254 RADIAMP
+1254 RADITMP
-1261 HFNHNGRLTLEYAD
+1261 HFNHDGRLTLEYAD

-1289 QTAETATAHIVN
+1289 QTVETATAHIVN

-1315 QEIADAIAAWQKS
+1315 PEIADAIAAWQKS

-1367 ADPATIQYRQQRA
+1367 ADPATVQYRQQRA

-1473 PVTAPADSIK
+1473 PVAAPADSIK

-1511 LANCGRNDVARNV
+1511 LANSGRNDVARNV

-1562 ANPDDPMIDDVRH
+1562 VNPDDPMIDDVRH

-1594 AINALLTTGKNWTAT
+1594 AINALLTTGKNWTAA

-1620 IKIDTDAATP
+1620 VKIDTDAATP

-1647 ISIRRDKGCPAW
+1647 ISIHRDKGCPAW

-1698 DATTEFAVGDRIQVR
+1698 DATTKFAVGDRIQVR

-1736 PADQLSVYEWQDGT
+1736 PADQLSVYEWQDGS

-1785 TYTSSIAS
+1785 TYTSGIAS

-1804 HSAGA
+1804 HSAG
-1809 TLTVE
+1809 TSLTVR

>member
-1 MLQQNI
+1 
-7 KTMSKLLLAAGMALI
+7 MALI

-131 MRPSDPREWCRE
+131 VRPSDPREWCRE

-188 YDMLAHHCI
+188 YDMLAHHGI

-204 DSYSNVNENSAA
+204 DSYSKGNENSAA
-216 RQCVAGIYA
+216 KQCVAGIYA
-225 NLLASHEE
+225 SLLASHEE
-233 GSAPFIYSELQRIKD
+233 GSAPFIYSELQRIKG

-301 ARHSNYPRINAL
+301 ARHSNYPRINTL
-313 RNFLKRIDQQIMGIS
+313 RNFLKRIDQQTMGIS

-375 MEWSANLNADDRQT
+375 MEWSANLNADDHQT

-415 IPDQTPS
+415 IPNQTPS

-460 VCKDEDG
+460 VRKDEDG

-598 TFQLVVVSGDMPVV
+598 TFQLVVVSGDMPMV
-612 WRNIEVSEYKAPTFF
+612 WKGIEVSEYKAPTFF

-636 LSDLRHVLIKGKAMT
+636 LSDLQHVTIKGKAMT

-683 TTVATDSN
+683 TTVSTDSN
-691 GEFSIRVPAE
+691 GEFSICVPAE

-722 GETQTASAILKMGKL
+722 GETQTAAAILKMGKL
-737 VSLPELSDITANADK
+737 ASLPELSDITANADK
-752 PVALS
+752 PVKLNK
-757 QDLKNFD
+757 DLRNFD
-764 NLTYEITDSASNVVK
+764 SLTYEITDSASNVVK
-779 KGALS
+779 KGSLS

-789 IDANDI
+789 IDANNI
-795 ASGEYTTKVSMP
+795 ASGEYTVTVSIP

-833 LIDNDTNIKCAA
+833 LVDKDADIKCAA
-845 DGSFA
+845 DGSFS
-850 LNWGNSKPH
+850 LNWGNSRPH

-1001 SIISSPLQMLDVAT
+1001 SSIYSPLQMLDVAT

-1047 APMADA
+1047 AAPMADA
-1053 KLEECLVTKES
+1053 KLEESLVTKES

-1201 ASFNVPATTEIIV
+1201 ASFNVPASTEVVV

-1254 RADIAMP
+1254 RADITMP
-1261 HFNHNGRLTLEYAD
+1261 HFNRNGRLTLEYAD

-1289 QTAETATAHIVN
+1289 QTAETVTAHIVN

-1315 QEIADAIAAWQKS
+1315 PEIADAIAAWQKS

-1367 ADPATIQYRQQRA
+1367 ADPATVQYRQQRA

-1438 EYCDNYYNKMSKR
+1438 EYCDNYYNKTSKR

-1457 SVIASA
+1457 SVIDNAA
-1463 SDYIFIRSML
+1463 DYIFIRSML
-1473 PVTAPADSIK
+1473 PVAAPADSIK

-1524 VESLRQF
+1524 VESMRQF

-1539 TYWDIDGIDKVTLA
+1539 TYWDIDGINKVTLA

-1562 ANPDDPMIDDVRH
+1562 VNPDDPIIDDVRH

-1609 VRKAPQIKVGN
+1609 VCKAPQIKVGN
-1620 IKIDTDAATP
+1620 IKIDTDNATP
-1630 YFGYIRRSI
+1630 YVGYIRRSV
-1639 DMKRNDGS
+1639 DMKRNDGN

-1785 TYTSSIAS
+1785 TYTSGIAS

>member
-1 MLQQNI
+1 
-7 KTMSKLLLAAGMALI
+7 MALI
-22 CGAAAWGK
+22 CGTVAWGK

-105 GLESDIVVAAYQH
+105 GLESDIVIAAYQH

-197 AKINDLA
+197 AEINDLA
-204 DSYSNVNENSAA
+204 DSYSKGNENSAA
-216 RQCVAGIYA
+216 KQCVAGIYA
-225 NLLASHEE
+225 SLLASHEE
-233 GSAPFIYSELQRIKD
+233 GSAPFIYSELQRIKG

-281 DYLVDLDSSPRTVTL
+281 DYLVDLDSSPRTVAL

-313 RNFLKRIDQQIMGIS
+313 RNFLKRIDQQTMGIS

-358 DGISDI
+358 DGICDI

-460 VCKDEDG
+460 VRKDEDG
-467 KIVKSLRTDANGYAM
+467 KIVKNLRTDANGYAM

-506 STWLNYASTEGSR
+506 STWLNNTSTDDNR
-519 HLKATVFTDR
+519 HLKASVFTDR

-543 AYVSGMRF
+543 AYISGVRF
-551 LETAKKKSLTVE
+551 LETAKKKPLTVE

-636 LSDLRHVLIKGKAMT
+636 LSDLQHVTIKGKAMT

-691 GEFSIRVPAE
+691 GEFSICVPAE

-722 GETQTASAILKMGKL
+722 GETQTASAILKMGKMA
-737 VSLPELSDITANADK
+737 SLPMLDNITANADK

-757 QDLKNFD
+757 RDLKNFD
-764 NLTYEITDSASNVVK
+764 NLTYEITDTASNVVK
-779 KGALS
+779 KGSLS

-789 IDANDI
+789 IDANNI
-795 ASGEYTTKVSMP
+795 ASGEYTVKVSIP
-807 DGSGSSSFRLRLYRF
+807 DGSDSSSFRLRLYRF

-833 LIDNDTNIKCAA
+833 LIDNDTDIKCAA

-927 IVAETFRDNI
+927 IVAETFRNNI

-1001 SIISSPLQMLDVAT
+1001 SIIYSPLQTLDVAT

-1024 GRQLGYDYA
+1024 DCQLGYDYF
-1033 VFECNS
+1033 VSEYNS
-1039 APLRCYAA
+1039 APLRGYAAA

-1053 KLEECLVTKES
+1053 KLEESLVTKES

-1168 DTEQTVDVIIDING
+1168 DTEQTVDMVIDING

-1201 ASFNVPATTEIIV
+1201 ASFNVPASTEVVV

-1242 EASPFYITADKS
+1242 EASPFYITADKN
-1254 RADIAMP
+1254 RADITMP
-1261 HFNHNGRLTLEYAD
+1261 HFNHDGRLTLEYAD

-1315 QEIADAIAAWQKS
+1315 QKIADAIAAWQKS

-1367 ADPATIQYRQQRA
+1367 ADPATVQYRQQRA

-1386 LQRPDGGFEW
+1386 LQRLDGGFEW

-1473 PVTAPADSIK
+1473 PVAAPADSIK

-1511 LANCGRNDVARNV
+1511 LANSGRNDVARNV

-1531 ARKSGDRG
+1531 ARKSGNRG

-1586 GGATKACD
+1586 GGATKTCD
-1594 AINALLTTGKNWTAT
+1594 AINALLTTGKNWTAA

-1620 IKIDTDAATP
+1620 VKIDTDAATP

-1785 TYTSSIAS
+1785 TYTSGIAS

>member
-1 MLQQNI
+1 
-7 KTMSKLLLAAGMALI
+7 MALI

-57 NHKALVDGLVR
+57 NLKALVDGLVR

-131 MRPSDPREWCRE
+131 VRPSDPREWCRE

-152 TDSILCHR
+152 TDSILYHR

-188 YDMLAHHCI
+188 YDMLAHHGI

-204 DSYSNVNENSAA
+204 DSYPNGNENSTA

-233 GSAPFIYSELQRIKD
+233 GSAPFIYSELQRIKG

-281 DYLVDLDSSPRTVTL
+281 DYLVDLDSSPRTVAL

-313 RNFLKRIDQQIMGIS
+313 RNFLKRIDQQTMGIS

-358 DGISDI
+358 DGIFDI
-364 RMKNLKQMKPM
+364 KMKNLKQMKPM
-375 MEWSANLNADDRQT
+375 MEWSANLNADDHQT

-415 IPDQTPS
+415 IPNQTPS

-460 VCKDEDG
+460 VRKDEDG

-506 STWLNYASTEGSR
+506 STWLNYASTEGNR
-519 HLKATVFTDR
+519 HLKASVFTDR

-636 LSDLRHVLIKGKAMT
+636 LSDLQHVTIKGKAMT

-656 LAETDVKVALS
+656 LTETDVKVALS

-691 GEFSIRVPAE
+691 GEFSICVPAE

-722 GETQTASAILKMGKL
+722 GETQTASAILKMGKMA
-737 VSLPELSDITANADK
+737 SLPMLDNITANADK

-757 QDLKNFD
+757 RDLKNFD
-764 NLTYEITDSASNVVK
+764 NLTYEITDTASNVVK
-779 KGALS
+779 KGSLS

-789 IDANDI
+789 IDANNI
-795 ASGEYTTKVSMP
+795 ASGEYTVKVSIP
-807 DGSGSSSFRLRLYRF
+807 DGSDSSSFRLRLYRF
-822 SDAMPA
+822 TDAKPA

-833 LIDNDTNIKCAA
+833 LIDNDTDIKCAA

-850 LNWGNSKPH
+850 LNWGNSRPH

-1001 SIISSPLQMLDVAT
+1001 SIIYSPLQTLDVAT

-1024 GRQLGYDYA
+1024 GRQLGYDYF
-1033 VFECNS
+1033 VSEYNS
-1039 APLRCYAA
+1039 APLRGYAAA

-1053 KLEECLVTKES
+1053 KLEESLVTKES

-1168 DTEQTVDVIIDING
+1168 DTEQTVDVVIDTNG
-1182 QKHAFK
+1182 QRHAFK

-1201 ASFNVPATTEIIV
+1201 ASFNVPASTEVVV

-1254 RADIAMP
+1254 RADITMP
-1261 HFNHNGRLTLEYAD
+1261 HFNHDGRLTLEYAD

-1367 ADPATIQYRQQRA
+1367 ADPATVQYRQQRA

-1427 AIAQQIVKRAV
+1427 AIAQQIVKSAV

-1473 PVTAPADSIK
+1473 PVAAPADSIK

-1511 LANCGRNDVARNV
+1511 LANSGRNDVARNV

-1531 ARKSGDRG
+1531 ARKSGNRG

-1594 AINALLTTGKNWTAT
+1594 AINALLTTRKNWTAA

-1620 IKIDTDAATP
+1620 VKIDTDAATP

-1785 TYTSSIAS
+1785 TYTSGIAS

-1804 HSAGA
+1804 HSAG
-1809 TLTVE
+1809 TSLTVR

>member
-1 MLQQNI
+1 
-7 KTMSKLLLAAGMALI
+7 MALI
-22 CGAAAWGK
+22 CGTAAWGK

-131 MRPSDPREWCRE
+131 VRPSDPREWCRE

-152 TDSILCHR
+152 TDSILYHR

-204 DSYSNVNENSAA
+204 DSYPNGNENSTA

-225 NLLASHEE
+225 SLLASHEE
-233 GSAPFIYSELQRIKD
+233 GSAPFIYSELQRIKG

-313 RNFLKRIDQQIMGIS
+313 RNFLKRIDQQTMGIS

-358 DGISDI
+358 DEIFDI

-460 VCKDEDG
+460 VRKDEDG

-506 STWLNYASTEGSR
+506 STWLNNTSTDDNR
-519 HLKATVFTDR
+519 HLKASVFTDR

-543 AYVSGMRF
+543 AYISGMRF

-598 TFQLVVVSGDMPVV
+598 TFQLVVVSGNKHV
-612 WRNIEVSEYKAPTFF
+612 WWKGIEVSEYKAPTFF

-691 GEFSIRVPAE
+691 GEFSICVPAE

-722 GETQTASAILKMGKL
+722 GETQTASAILKMGKMA
-737 VSLPELSDITANADK
+737 SLPELSDITANADK

-779 KGALS
+779 KGSLS

-789 IDANDI
+789 IDANNI

-807 DGSGSSSFRLRLYRF
+807 DGSGSTSFLLRLYRF
-822 SDAMPA
+822 TDAKPA

-833 LIDNDTNIKCAA
+833 LIDNDTDIKCAA
-845 DGSFA
+845 DGSFS
-850 LNWGNSKPH
+850 LNWGNSRPH

-1001 SIISSPLQMLDVAT
+1001 SIIYSPLQMLDVAT

-1024 GRQLGYDYA
+1024 GRQLDYDYA

-1039 APLRCYAA
+1039 APLRCYA
-1047 APMADA
+1047 DA
-1053 KLEECLVTKES
+1053 KLEESLVTKES

-1081 RDEGIKTA
+1081 RDESIKTA

-1168 DTEQTVDVIIDING
+1168 DTEQTVDVVIDTNG

-1188 GIVLQAKSSKTVT
+1188 GIVLKAKSSKTVT
-1201 ASFNVPATTEIIV
+1201 ASFNVPASTEVVV
-1214 TTSVCQNGRTA
+1214 TTSVCQNGHTA

-1254 RADIAMP
+1254 RADITMP
-1261 HFNHNGRLTLEYAD
+1261 HFNHDGRLTLEYAD

-1301 YYVATVASRIVADN
+1301 YYVATMASRIVADN

-1367 ADPATIQYRQQRA
+1367 ADPATVQYRQQRA

-1427 AIAQQIVKRAV
+1427 AIAQQIVKSAV

-1473 PVTAPADSIK
+1473 PVAAPADSIK

-1491 MAASGWG
+1491 MAASSWG

-1511 LANCGRNDVARNV
+1511 LANSGRNDVARNV

-1586 GGATKACD
+1586 GSAAKACD
-1594 AINALLTTGKNWTAT
+1594 AINALLTTGKNWTAA

-1620 IKIDTDAATP
+1620 VKIDTDAATP

-1785 TYTSSIAS
+1785 TYTSGIAS

>member
-1 MLQQNI
+1 
-7 KTMSKLLLAAGMALI
+7 MALI

-131 MRPSDPREWCRE
+131 VRPSDPREWCRE

-173 ILEMPNVCPEFVPSL
+173 IIEMPNVCPEFVPSL
-188 YDMLAHHCI
+188 YDMLAHHGI

-204 DSYSNVNENSAA
+204 DSYSKGNENSAA
-216 RQCVAGIYA
+216 KQCVAGIYA
-225 NLLASHEE
+225 SLLASHEE
-233 GSAPFIYSELQRIKD
+233 GSAPFIYSELQRIKG

-281 DYLVDLDSSPRTVTL
+281 DYLVDLDSSPRTVAL

-313 RNFLKRIDQQIMGIS
+313 RNFLKRIDQQTMGIS

-358 DGISDI
+358 DGICDI
-364 RMKNLKQMKPM
+364 RMKDLKQMKPM

-460 VCKDEDG
+460 VRKDEDG

-506 STWLNYASTEGSR
+506 SSWLNNTSTDDNR
-519 HLKATVFTDR
+519 HLKASVFTDR

-543 AYVSGMRF
+543 AYVSGVRF

-563 LQNTADETIASQTL
+563 LRNTADETIASKAL

-598 TFQLVVVSGDMPVV
+598 TFLLVVVSGNKQV
-612 WRNIEVSEYKAPTFF
+612 WWKGIEVSEYKAPTFF

-683 TTVATDSN
+683 TTVATDNS
-691 GEFSIRVPAE
+691 GEFAIRVPAE

-722 GETQTASAILKMGKL
+722 GETQTAAAILKMGKL
-737 VSLPELSDITANADK
+737 ASLPMLDNITANADK

-757 QDLKNFD
+757 RDLKNFD

-779 KGALS
+779 NGSLS

-789 IDANDI
+789 INANDI
-795 ASGEYTTKVSMP
+795 ASGEYTVKVSIP
-807 DGSGSSSFRLRLYRF
+807 DGSGSTSFLLRLYRF
-822 SDAMPA
+822 TDAKPA

-833 LIDNDTNIKCAA
+833 LIDNDTDIKCA
-845 DGSFA
+845 DDDSFS
-850 LNWGNSKPH
+850 LNWGNSRPH

-985 TADEYWQDFR
+985 TADEYWHDFR

-1001 SIISSPLQMLDVAT
+1001 SIIYSPLQTLDVAT

-1024 GRQLGYDYA
+1024 NCQLGYDYF
-1033 VFECNS
+1033 VSECNS

-1053 KLEECLVTKES
+1053 KLEESLVTKES

-1168 DTEQTVDVIIDING
+1168 DTEQTVDVVIDING

-1201 ASFNVPATTEIIV
+1201 ASFNVPASTEIVV
-1214 TTSVCQNGRTA
+1214 TTSVCQNGRSA

-1261 HFNHNGRLTLEYAD
+1261 HFNRNGRLTLEYAD

-1315 QEIADAIAAWQKS
+1315 PEIADAIAAWQKS

-1355 TETDMMAHIADI
+1355 TETDMLAHIADIADI
-1367 ADPATIQYRQQRA
+1367 ADPATVQYRQQRA

-1451 EGATRK
+1451 EGAMRK

-1473 PVTAPADSIK
+1473 PVAAPADSIK

-1498 DYSIMGKAKAAIL
+1498 DYNIMGKAKAAIL
-1511 LANCGRNDVARNV
+1511 LANSGRNDVARNV

-1539 TYWDIDGIDKVTLA
+1539 TFWDIDGTDKVTLA
-1553 STALKALNK
+1553 ATALKALNK

-1586 GGATKACD
+1586 GGATRACD
-1594 AINALLTTGKNWTAT
+1594 AINALLTTGKNWTAAT
-1609 VRKAPQIKVGN
+1609 RKAPQIKVGN
-1620 IKIDTDAATP
+1620 VKIDTDTATP

-1736 PADQLSVYEWQDGT
+1736 PADQLSVYEWQDDT

-1777 DVYANNAG
+1777 DVYANNTG
-1785 TYTSSIAS
+1785 TYTSGIAS

>member
-1 MLQQNI
+1 
-7 KTMSKLLLAAGMALI
+7 MALI

-131 MRPSDPREWCRE
+131 VRPSDPREWCRE

-152 TDSILCHR
+152 TDSILYHR

-173 ILEMPNVCPEFVPSL
+173 IIEMPNVCPEFVPSL
-188 YDMLAHHCI
+188 YDMLAHHGI

-204 DSYSNVNENSAA
+204 DSYSKGNENSAA
-216 RQCVAGIYA
+216 KQCVAGIYA
-225 NLLASHEE
+225 SLLASHEE

-281 DYLVDLDSSPRTVTL
+281 DYLVDLDSSPRTVAL

-313 RNFLKRIDQQIMGIS
+313 RNFLKRIDQQTMGIS

-358 DGISDI
+358 DGICDI
-364 RMKNLKQMKPM
+364 RMKDLKQMKPM

-460 VCKDEDG
+460 VRKDEDG

-482 LNSLNDYGYYYFQA
+482 LNSLNDYGYYYFHA

-506 STWLNYASTEGSR
+506 STWLNNTSTDDNR
-519 HLKATVFTDR
+519 HLKASVFTDR

-543 AYVSGMRF
+543 AYISGVRF

-563 LQNTADETIASQTL
+563 LQNTADKTIASQTL

-598 TFQLVVVSGDMPVV
+598 TFQLVVVSGNKHV
-612 WRNIEVSEYKAPTFF
+612 WWKGIEVSEYKAPTFF

-636 LSDLRHVLIKGKAMT
+636 LSDLQHVTIKGKAMT

-683 TTVATDSN
+683 TTVTTDNS
-691 GEFSIRVPAE
+691 GEFSICVPAE

-722 GETQTASAILKMGKL
+722 GETQTASAILKMGKMA
-737 VSLPELSDITANADK
+737 SLPMLDNITANADK

-757 QDLKNFD
+757 RDLKNFD

-779 KGALS
+779 KGSLS

-789 IDANDI
+789 IDANNI
-795 ASGEYTTKVSMP
+795 ASGEYTVKVSIP
-807 DGSGSSSFRLRLYRF
+807 DGSDSSSFLLRLYRF

-833 LIDNDTNIKCAA
+833 LIDNDTDIKCAA

-850 LNWGNSKPH
+850 LNWGNSRPH

-985 TADEYWQDFR
+985 TTDEYWQDFR
-995 DPSDCH
+995 DPSNCH
-1001 SIISSPLQMLDVAT
+1001 SIIYSPLQMLDVAT

-1024 GRQLGYDYA
+1024 GRQLGYDYF
-1033 VFECNS
+1033 VSEYNS
-1039 APLRCYAA
+1039 APLRGYAA
-1047 APMADA
+1047 AVPMADA
-1053 KLEECLVTKES
+1053 KLEESLVTKEL
-1064 KTDAE
+1064 KTGAG

-1168 DTEQTVDVIIDING
+1168 DTEQTVDVVIDING

-1201 ASFNVPATTEIIV
+1201 ASFNVPASTEVVV

-1254 RADIAMP
+1254 RADITMP
-1261 HFNHNGRLTLEYAD
+1261 HFNRNGRLTLEYAD

-1367 ADPATIQYRQQRA
+1367 ADPATVQYRQQRA

-1473 PVTAPADSIK
+1473 PVAAPADSIK

-1511 LANCGRNDVARNV
+1511 LANSGRNDVARNV

-1594 AINALLTTGKNWTAT
+1594 AINALLTTGKNWTAA

-1620 IKIDTDAATP
+1620 VKIDTDAATP

-1785 TYTSSIAS
+1785 TYTSGIAS

-1809 TLTVE
+1809 TLTVR

>member
-1 MLQQNI
+1 M
-7 KTMSKLLLAAGMALI
+7 AAGMALI

-118 ESYKYDSRQKAGD
+118 ESYKYDFRQKAGD
-131 MRPSDPREWCRE
+131 VRPSDPREWCRE

-188 YDMLAHHCI
+188 YDMLAHHGI

-204 DSYSNVNENSAA
+204 DSYSKDNENSAA
-216 RQCVAGIYA
+216 KQCVAGIYA
-225 NLLASHEE
+225 SLLASHEE
-233 GSAPFIYSELQRIKD
+233 GSAPFIYSELQRIKG

-281 DYLVDLDSSPRTVTL
+281 DYLVDLDSSPRTVAL

-313 RNFLKRIDQQIMGIS
+313 RNFLKRIDQQTMGIS

-375 MEWSANLNADDRQT
+375 MEWSANLNADDHQT

-415 IPDQTPS
+415 IPNQTPS

-460 VCKDEDG
+460 VRKDEDG

-506 STWLNYASTEGSR
+506 STWLNNTSTDDNR
-519 HLKATVFTDR
+519 HLKASVFTDR

-563 LQNTADETIASQTL
+563 LQNTADKTIASQTL

-612 WRNIEVSEYKAPTFF
+612 WKGIEVSEYKAPTFF

-636 LSDLRHVLIKGKAMT
+636 LSDLQHVTIKGKAMT

-691 GEFSIRVPAE
+691 GEFSICVPAE

-737 VSLPELSDITANADK
+737 ASLPELSDITANADK
-752 PVALS
+752 PVKLNK
-757 QDLKNFD
+757 DLRNFD
-764 NLTYEITDSASNVVK
+764 SLTYEITDSASNVVK
-779 KGALS
+779 KGSLS

-789 IDANDI
+789 IDANNI
-795 ASGEYTTKVSMP
+795 ASGEYTVTVSMP
-807 DGSGSSSFRLRLYRF
+807 DGSGSTSFLLRLYRF

-833 LIDNDTNIKCAA
+833 LIDNDTDIKCAA

-850 LNWGNSKPH
+850 LNWGNSRPH

-963 NMYDA
+963 NMYDV

-995 DPSDCH
+995 DPSNCH
-1001 SIISSPLQMLDVAT
+1001 SIISSPLQTLDVAT

-1047 APMADA
+1047 AAPMADA
-1053 KLEECLVTKES
+1053 KLEESRVTKES

-1152 REGDCV
+1152 REGDYV

-1168 DTEQTVDVIIDING
+1168 DTEQTVDVVIDING

-1201 ASFNVPATTEIIV
+1201 ASFNVPASTEVVV
-1214 TTSVCQNGRTA
+1214 TTSVCQNGRSA

-1261 HFNHNGRLTLEYAD
+1261 HFNRNGRLTLEYAD

-1315 QEIADAIAAWQKS
+1315 PEIADAIAAWQKS

-1367 ADPATIQYRQQRA
+1367 ADPATVQYRQQRA

-1396 FRGCRSSIWTT
+1396 FRGCCSSIWTT

-1427 AIAQQIVKRAV
+1427 AIAQQIVKRSV

-1473 PVTAPADSIK
+1473 PVAAPADSIK

-1511 LANCGRNDVARNV
+1511 LANSGRNDVARNV

-1594 AINALLTTGKNWTAT
+1594 AINALLTTGKNWTAA

-1620 IKIDTDAATP
+1620 VKIDTDAATP

-1785 TYTSSIAS
+1785 TYTSGIAS

>member
-1 MLQQNI
+1 
-7 KTMSKLLLAAGMALI
+7 MALI

-131 MRPSDPREWCRE
+131 VRPSDPREWCRE

-152 TDSILCHR
+152 TDSILYHR

-188 YDMLAHHCI
+188 YDMLAHHGI

-204 DSYSNVNENSAA
+204 DSYSKGNENSAA
-216 RQCVAGIYA
+216 KQCVAGIYA

-248 SENNSKAAEAE
+248 SESNSKAAEAE

-281 DYLVDLDSSPRTVTL
+281 DYLVDLDSSPRTVAL

-313 RNFLKRIDQQIMGIS
+313 RNFLKRIDQQTMGIS

-375 MEWSANLNADDRQT
+375 MEWSANLNADDHQT

-415 IPDQTPS
+415 IPNQTPS

-460 VCKDEDG
+460 VRKDEDG

-482 LNSLNDYGYYYFQA
+482 LNSLNDYGYYYFHA

-506 STWLNYASTEGSR
+506 STWLNNTSTDDNR
-519 HLKATVFTDR
+519 HLKASVFTDR

-543 AYVSGMRF
+543 AYISGVRF

-563 LQNTADETIASQTL
+563 LQNTADKTIASQTL

-612 WRNIEVSEYKAPTFF
+612 WKGIEVSEYKAPTFF

-636 LSDLRHVLIKGKAMT
+636 LSDLQHVTIKGKAMT

-683 TTVATDSN
+683 TTVSTDSN
-691 GEFSIRVPAE
+691 GEFSICVPAE

-722 GETQTASAILKMGKL
+722 GETQTAAAILKMGKL
-737 VSLPELSDITANADK
+737 ASLPELSDITANADK
-752 PVALS
+752 PVKLNK
-757 QDLKNFD
+757 DLRNFD
-764 NLTYEITDSASNVVK
+764 SLTYEITDSASNVVK
-779 KGALS
+779 KGSLS

-789 IDANDI
+789 IDANNI
-795 ASGEYTTKVSMP
+795 ASGEYTVTVSIP

-833 LIDNDTNIKCAA
+833 LVDKDADIKCAA
-845 DGSFA
+845 DGSFS
-850 LNWGNSKPH
+850 LNWGNSRPH

-1001 SIISSPLQMLDVAT
+1001 SSIYSPLQMLDVAT

-1024 GRQLGYDYA
+1024 GRQLDYDYA

-1047 APMADA
+1047 AAPMADA
-1053 KLEECLVTKES
+1053 KLEESRVTKES

-1168 DTEQTVDVIIDING
+1168 DTEQTVDVVIDTNG
-1182 QKHAFK
+1182 QRHAFK

-1201 ASFNVPATTEIIV
+1201 ASFNVPASTEVVVI
-1214 TTSVCQNGRTA
+1214 TSVCQNGRTA

-1254 RADIAMP
+1254 RADITMP
-1261 HFNHNGRLTLEYAD
+1261 HFNRNGRLTLEYAD

-1396 FRGCRSSIWTT
+1396 FRGCRSSIWIT

-1457 SVIASA
+1457 SVIARA

-1473 PVTAPADSIK
+1473 PVAAPADSIK
-1483 WIADGVVD
+1483 WIANGVVD

-1511 LANCGRNDVARNV
+1511 LANSGRNDVARNV

-1553 STALKALNK
+1553 ATALKALNK

-1594 AINALLTTGKNWTAT
+1594 AINALLTTGENWTAT

-1620 IKIDTDAATP
+1620 VKIDTDAATP

-1690 NSANTLRP
+1690 NSVNTLRP

-1785 TYTSSIAS
+1785 TYTSGIAS

>member
-1 MLQQNI
+1 
-7 KTMSKLLLAAGMALI
+7 MSKLLLAAGMALI

-131 MRPSDPREWCRE
+131 VRPSDPREWCRE

-188 YDMLAHHCI
+188 YDMLALHGI

-204 DSYSNVNENSAA
+204 DSYSKGNENSAA
-216 RQCVAGIYA
+216 KQCVAGIYA
-225 NLLASHEE
+225 SLLASHEE
-233 GSAPFIYSELQRIKD
+233 GSAPFIYSELQRIKG

-281 DYLVDLDSSPRTVTL
+281 DYLVDLDSSPRTVAL

-313 RNFLKRIDQQIMGIS
+313 RNFLKRIDQQTMGIS

-375 MEWSANLNADDRQT
+375 MEWSANLNADDHQT

-460 VCKDEDG
+460 VRKDEDG

-506 STWLNYASTEGSR
+506 STWLNNTSTDDNR
-519 HLKATVFTDR
+519 HLKASVFTDR

-543 AYVSGMRF
+543 AYISGVRF
-551 LETAKKKSLTVE
+551 LETAKKKPLTVE
-563 LQNTADETIASQTL
+563 LQNTADKTIASQTL

-627 IEIDREKSE
+627 IEINREKSE
-636 LSDLRHVLIKGKAMT
+636 LSDLQHVTIKGKAMT

-691 GEFSIRVPAE
+691 GEFSICVPAE

-722 GETQTASAILKMGKL
+722 GETQTAAAILKMGKL
-737 VSLPELSDITANADK
+737 ASLPELSDITANADK
-752 PVALS
+752 PVKLNK
-757 QDLKNFD
+757 DLRNFD
-764 NLTYEITDSASNVVK
+764 SLTYEITDSASNVVK
-779 KGALS
+779 KGSLS

-789 IDANDI
+789 IDANNI
-795 ASGEYTTKVSMP
+795 ASGEYTVTVSIP

-833 LIDNDTNIKCAA
+833 LVDKDADIKCAA
-845 DGSFA
+845 DGSFS
-850 LNWGNSKPH
+850 LNWGNSRPH

-1001 SIISSPLQMLDVAT
+1001 SIIYSPLQMLDVAT

-1047 APMADA
+1047 AAPMADA
-1053 KLEECLVTKES
+1053 KLEESLVTKES

-1168 DTEQTVDVIIDING
+1168 DTEQTADVVIDING

-1201 ASFNVPATTEIIV
+1201 ASFNVPASTEVVV

-1254 RADIAMP
+1254 RADITMP
-1261 HFNHNGRLTLEYAD
+1261 HFNRNGRLTLEYAD

-1367 ADPATIQYRQQRA
+1367 ADPATVQYRQQRA

-1419 MGYYPADD
+1419 MGYYPTDD

-1463 SDYIFIRSML
+1463 SNYIFIRSML
-1473 PVTAPADSIK
+1473 PVAAPADSIK

-1491 MAASGWG
+1491 MAVSGWG

-1511 LANCGRNDVARNV
+1511 LANSGRNDVARNV

-1531 ARKSGDRG
+1531 ARKSSDRG

-1553 STALKALNK
+1553 ATALKALNK

-1594 AINALLTTGKNWTAT
+1594 AINALLTTGKNWTAA

-1620 IKIDTDAATP
+1620 VKIDTDAATP

-1785 TYTSSIAS
+1785 TYTSGIAS

>member
-1 MLQQNI
+1 
-7 KTMSKLLLAAGMALI
+7 MALI

-204 DSYSNVNENSAA
+204 DSYSNDNENSAA

-281 DYLVDLDSSPRTVTL
+281 DYLVDLDSSPRTVAL

-301 ARHSNYPRINAL
+301 ARHRNYPRINAL
-313 RNFLKRIDQQIMGIS
+313 RNFLKRIDQQTVGIS

-389 VRFPGLPTGRY
+389 VRFPGLPVGRY
-400 ILVPEFIDRNSHNAV
+400 ILVPEFIDRNSHRAV

-448 DSSKPIEGATVT
+448 DSSKPVEGATVT
-460 VCKDEDG
+460 VRKDEDG

-506 STWLNYASTEGSR
+506 STWLNNTSTDDNR
-519 HLKATVFTDR
+519 HLKASVFTDR

-543 AYVSGMRF
+543 AYISGVRF

-563 LQNTADETIASQTL
+563 LRNTADETIASKAL

-598 TFQLVVVSGDMPVV
+598 TFLLVVVSGNKQV
-612 WRNIEVSEYKAPTFF
+612 WWKGIEVSEYKAPTFF

-722 GETQTASAILKMGKL
+722 GETQTASAILKMGKMA
-737 VSLPELSDITANADK
+737 SLPMLDNITANADK

-757 QDLKNFD
+757 RDLKNFD
-764 NLTYEITDSASNVVK
+764 NLTYEITDTASNVVK
-779 KGALS
+779 KGSLS

-789 IDANDI
+789 IDANNI
-795 ASGEYTTKVSMP
+795 ASGEYTVKVSIP
-807 DGSGSSSFRLRLYRF
+807 DGSDSSSFRLRLYRF
-822 SDAMPA
+822 TDAKPA

-833 LIDNDTNIKCAA
+833 LIDNDTDIKCAA

-995 DPSDCH
+995 DPSNCH
-1001 SIISSPLQMLDVAT
+1001 SIISSPLQTLDVAT

-1024 GRQLGYDYA
+1024 GRQLRYDYA

-1039 APLRCYAA
+1039 APLRGYAAA

-1053 KLEECLVTKES
+1053 KLEESLVTKES

-1201 ASFNVPATTEIIV
+1201 ASFNVPASTEIVV
-1214 TTSVCQNGRTA
+1214 TTSVCQNGRSA

-1261 HFNHNGRLTLEYAD
+1261 HFNRNGRLTLEYAD

-1315 QEIADAIAAWQKS
+1315 PEIADAIAAWQKS

-1355 TETDMMAHIADI
+1355 TETDMLAHIADI

-1438 EYCDNYYNKMSKR
+1438 EYCDNYYDKMSKR

-1457 SVIASA
+1457 SVIDNAA
-1463 SDYIFIRSML
+1463 DYIFIRSML
-1473 PVTAPADSIK
+1473 PVAAPADSIK

-1491 MAASGWG
+1491 MAASRWG

-1511 LANCGRNDVARNV
+1511 LANSDRNDVARNV

-1562 ANPDDPMIDDVRH
+1562 VNPDDPMIDDVRH

-1594 AINALLTTGKNWTAT
+1594 AINALLTTGKNWTAA

-1620 IKIDTDAATP
+1620 VKIDTDAATP

-1785 TYTSSIAS
+1785 TYTSGIAS

>member
-1 MLQQNI
+1 
-7 KTMSKLLLAAGMALI
+7 MSKLLLAAGMALI

-131 MRPSDPREWCRE
+131 VRPSDPREWCRE

-152 TDSILCHR
+152 TDSILYHR

-173 ILEMPNVCPEFVPSL
+173 IIEMPNVCPEFVPSL
-188 YDMLAHHCI
+188 YDMLAHHGI

-204 DSYSNVNENSAA
+204 DSYSKGNENSAA
-216 RQCVAGIYA
+216 KQCVAGIYA
-225 NLLASHEE
+225 SLLASHEE

-281 DYLVDLDSSPRTVTL
+281 DYLVDLDSSPRTVAL

-313 RNFLKRIDQQIMGIS
+313 RNFLKRIDQQTMGIS

-358 DGISDI
+358 DGICDI
-364 RMKNLKQMKPM
+364 RMKDLKQMKPM

-460 VCKDEDG
+460 VRKDEDG

-482 LNSLNDYGYYYFQA
+482 LNSLNDYGYYYFHA

-506 STWLNYASTEGSR
+506 STWLNNTSTDDNR
-519 HLKATVFTDR
+519 HLKASVFTDR

-543 AYVSGMRF
+543 AYISGVRF

-563 LQNTADETIASQTL
+563 LQNTADKTIASQTL

-598 TFQLVVVSGDMPVV
+598 TFQLVVVSGNKHV
-612 WRNIEVSEYKAPTFF
+612 WWKGIEVSEYKAPTFF

-636 LSDLRHVLIKGKAMT
+636 LSDLQHVTIKGKAMT

-683 TTVATDSN
+683 TTVTTDNS
-691 GEFSIRVPAE
+691 GEFSICVPAE

-722 GETQTASAILKMGKL
+722 GETQTASAILKMGKMA
-737 VSLPELSDITANADK
+737 SLPMLDNITANADK

-757 QDLKNFD
+757 RDLKNFD

-779 KGALS
+779 KGSLS

-789 IDANDI
+789 IDANNI
-795 ASGEYTTKVSMP
+795 ASGEYTVKVSIP
-807 DGSGSSSFRLRLYRF
+807 DGSDSSSFLLRLYRF

-833 LIDNDTNIKCAA
+833 LIDNDTDIKCAA

-850 LNWGNSKPH
+850 LNWGNSRPH

-985 TADEYWQDFR
+985 TTDEYWQDFR
-995 DPSDCH
+995 DPSNCH
-1001 SIISSPLQMLDVAT
+1001 SIIYSPLQMLDVAT

-1024 GRQLGYDYA
+1024 GRQLGYDYF
-1033 VFECNS
+1033 VSEYNS
-1039 APLRCYAA
+1039 APLRGYAAA

-1053 KLEECLVTKES
+1053 KLEESLVTKEL
-1064 KTDAE
+1064 KTGAG

-1168 DTEQTVDVIIDING
+1168 DTEQTVDVVIDING

-1201 ASFNVPATTEIIV
+1201 ASFNVPASTEVVV

-1254 RADIAMP
+1254 RADITMP
-1261 HFNHNGRLTLEYAD
+1261 HFNRNGRLTLEYAD

-1341 TIALDNTPWSRRAE
+1341 TIALDHTPWSRRAE

-1367 ADPATIQYRQQRA
+1367 ADPATVQYRQQRA

-1473 PVTAPADSIK
+1473 PVAAPADSIK

-1511 LANCGRNDVARNV
+1511 LANSGRNDVARNV

-1594 AINALLTTGKNWTAT
+1594 AINALLTTGKNWTAA

-1620 IKIDTDAATP
+1620 VKIDTDAATP

-1785 TYTSSIAS
+1785 TYTSGIAS

>member
-1 MLQQNI
+1 
-7 KTMSKLLLAAGMALI
+7 MALI
-22 CGAAAWGK
+22 CGTAAWGK

-131 MRPSDPREWCRE
+131 VRPTDPREWCRE

-152 TDSILCHR
+152 TDSILYHR

-197 AKINDLA
+197 AEINDLA
-204 DSYSNVNENSAA
+204 DSYSNGNENSAA

-281 DYLVDLDSSPRTVTL
+281 DYLVDLDSSPRTVAL

-301 ARHSNYPRINAL
+301 ARHRNYPRINAL
-313 RNFLKRIDQQIMGIS
+313 RNFLKRIDQQTMGIS

-389 VRFPGLPTGRY
+389 VRFPGLPVGRY

-448 DSSKPIEGATVT
+448 DSSKPVEGATVT
-460 VCKDEDG
+460 VRKDEDG
-467 KIVKSLRTDANGYAM
+467 KIIKSLRTDANGYAM

-506 STWLNYASTEGSR
+506 STWLNNTSTDDNR
-519 HLKATVFTDR
+519 HLKASVFTDR

-543 AYVSGMRF
+543 AYISGVRF

-563 LQNTADETIASQTL
+563 LRNTADETIASKAL

-598 TFQLVVVSGDMPVV
+598 TFLLVVVSGNKQV
-612 WRNIEVSEYKAPTFF
+612 WWKGIEVSEYKAPTFF

-691 GEFSIRVPAE
+691 GEFSICVPAE

-722 GETQTASAILKMGKL
+722 GETQTASAILKMGKMA
-737 VSLPELSDITANADK
+737 SLPMLDNITANADK
-752 PVALS
+752 PVKLNK
-757 QDLKNFD
+757 DLRNFD
-764 NLTYEITDSASNVVK
+764 SLTYEITDSASNVVK
-779 KGALS
+779 KGSLS

-789 IDANDI
+789 IDANNI
-795 ASGEYTTKVSMP
+795 ASGEYTVTVSIP
-807 DGSGSSSFRLRLYRF
+807 DGSGSTSFLLRLYRF

-833 LIDNDTNIKCAA
+833 LVDKDADIKCAA

-850 LNWGNSKPH
+850 LNLGNSRPH

-897 SCLCLYWTDKH
+897 SCLCLYWIDKH

-1001 SIISSPLQMLDVAT
+1001 SIISSPLQTLDVAT

-1039 APLRCYAA
+1039 APLRCYA
-1047 APMADA
+1047 DA
-1053 KLEECLVTKES
+1053 KLEESLVTKES

-1168 DTEQTVDVIIDING
+1168 DTEQTVDVVIDING

-1201 ASFNVPATTEIIV
+1201 ASFNVPASTEIVV

-1254 RADIAMP
+1254 RADITMP
-1261 HFNHNGRLTLEYAD
+1261 HFNHDGRLTLEYAD

-1315 QEIADAIAAWQKS
+1315 PEIADAIAAWQKS

-1341 TIALDNTPWSRRAE
+1341 TIALDNTSWSRRAE
-1355 TETDMMAHIADI
+1355 TETDMLAHIADI
-1367 ADPATIQYRQQRA
+1367 ADPATVQYRQQRA

-1427 AIAQQIVKRAV
+1427 AIVRQIVKRAV

-1473 PVTAPADSIK
+1473 PVAAPADSIK

-1491 MAASGWG
+1491 MVASGWG

-1511 LANCGRNDVARNV
+1511 LANSGRNDVARNV

-1562 ANPDDPMIDDVRH
+1562 VNPDDPMIDDVRH

-1594 AINALLTTGKNWTAT
+1594 AINALLTTGKNWTAAT
-1609 VRKAPQIKVGN
+1609 RKAPQIKVGN

-1630 YFGYIRRSI
+1630 YFGYIRQSI

-1785 TYTSSIAS
+1785 TYTSGIAS

-1804 HSAGA
+1804 HSAG
-1809 TLTVE
+1809 TSLTVR